1 MRHNERAASAPW
13 IRTRLRTA
21 PGAATALAVLVLVT
35 AFLAAAFPRAV
46 DAYESKGLRHD
57 ILTADAGR
65 STLEVARPQPG
76 LELPQ
81 AQRDAEVR
89 GPELARIGAGLLKTL
104 PAPLRADA
112 SSVAYGVRTTKPA
125 VANEPWLPRP
135 EAVPPQFS
143 YVAQSGLKEHA
154 TLASGAWPTTPR
166 EVTSDS
172 REVQGAVTEE
182 TAAELKVKVG
192 ATIELL
198 TAAQEPITVTIT
210 GIVAPRDPRGSYW
223 SADPLLRTPSLVPDP
238 TSPFPVHFWTGT
250 VLLAEDAGPALLST
264 AAEPVL
270 FWRIP
275 PDPTGLTGPD
285 AARLTSVIASLES
298 GPGLL
303 KVREVA
309 GGTAMVATGLGHIVE
324 ANARM
329 RDAISPVIAVAALG
343 IGSVAAVVLLMTGAL
358 IAARRRSELALMR
371 SRGGSLRGIGGRLL
385 AETAV
390 TVLPASALGLL
401 LAVLAVG
408 EGRWWPGALAAAGV
422 GLLVCVALPVRTTL
436 QHIRPTLHGA
446 REDMVSARPSRRRTV
461 AELTLLVLAV
471 GAVTALRRRGTSAEG
486 GTDLLVSAAP
496 VLVALIAALVLVR
509 LYPLPLRLAARPM
522 ARLRG
527 AIGFLSLARAGRS
540 SAGGALP
547 LLALLLALATAAFG
561 GSVIA
566 GIGDARDDAALASV
580 GADARV
586 SGASERATLP
596 DTLVRTVSDLD
607 GVRNAAPIR
616 VEYGVALPE
625 AVAGDGGTDAGGD
638 GDGDGAGS
646 DRAGTGTG
654 TGNGSAVG
662 SGDVRAAALVGV
674 DPASYAELARA
685 TGLPA
690 FPAAPLKATGASASL
705 PEGTKSES
713 GPERVLPA
721 IASPAVAARLG
732 KEPQAVDTLSGNFKV
747 QVVGT
752 ASRVASVST
761 TNFLIV
767 NSAALEQKAPTT
779 LLLTGAPD
787 PGKLHAA
794 VEAGG
799 KEYAVQLRSEERA
812 RYVST
817 PMQAGAERIYLAA
830 VAAGAGYALLAVLL
844 SLLQT
849 APERRTLLARLRTM
863 GLTPGQGRRLLAFE
877 ATPQALLAA
886 GGGLFTG
893 WATIAL
899 LSPGVDLVP
908 LALAG
913 VAGSDTSPVVLRTDL
928 WSLGL
933 PAAGVVAL
941 AAAVAGV
948 QAWWASRRGSI
959 TELRAGDSR

>member
-1 MRHNERAASAPW
+1 MSDGKRAASAPW

-21 PGAATALAVLVLVT
+21 PGAAVALAVLVLVT

-46 DAYESKGLRHD
+46 DAYETKGLRHD
-57 ILTADAGR
+57 IRRADAGR
-65 STLEVARPQPG
+65 SALEIARPQPG

-81 AQRDAEVR
+81 AQREAGVR
-89 GPELARIGAGLLKTL
+89 SPELKRVGGALVKAL
-104 PAPLRADA
+104 PAPLRADM
-112 SSVAYGVRTTKPA
+112 SSVAYGLRTTKPVLA
-125 VANEPWLPRP
+125 TEPWLPRP
-135 EAVPPQFS
+135 DTVPPQLS
-143 YVAQSGLKEHA
+143 YTAQTGLKEHA
-154 TLASGAWPTTPR
+154 RLVEGAWPTTPDA
-166 EVTSDS
+166 VTAAS
-172 REVQGAVTEE
+172 RAVRGAVTEE
-182 TAAELKVKVG
+182 TAAALNMKVG
-192 ATIELL
+192 STLELP
-198 TAAQEPITVTIT
+198 TAAGGSLKVTIT

-223 SADPLLRTPSLVPDP
+223 SADPLVRTPSLIPDP
-238 TSPFPVHFWTGT
+238 TSRFPQNYWTGT
-250 VLLAEDAGPALLST
+250 VLLAEDAGPALLAT
-264 AAEPVL
+264 ATEPAV

-275 PDPTGLTGPD
+275 PDPSALTGPD
-285 AARLTSVIASLES
+285 GDRLTSVIASLES

-303 KVREVA
+303 KVRAIA
-309 GGTAMVATGLGHIVE
+309 GDTAAVLTGLGHIVRD
-324 ANARM
+324 NARM

-343 IGSVAAVVLLMTGAL
+343 IGSVAAVVLVMTGAL
-358 IAARRRSELALMR
+358 IAARRKAELALMR

-385 AETAV
+385 AETSV

-408 EGRWWPGALAAAGV
+408 EGRWWPAALAAAGV
-422 GLLVCVALPVRTTL
+422 GLLVCVALPLRTTL

-446 REDMVSARPSRRRTV
+446 REDMVSAKPSRRRTV

-471 GAVTALRRRGTSAEG
+471 GAVTALRRRGTSGG
-486 GTDLLVSAAP
+486 GTDVLVSGAP

-566 GIGDARDDAALASV
+566 GIGDARDDAALTAV

-586 SGASERATLP
+586 SGKSERATLP
-596 DTLVRTVSDLD
+596 DELVRTVRHLD
-607 GVRNAAPIR
+607 GVRSAAPLRI
-616 VEYGVALPE
+616 EFGVTMPE
-625 AVAGDGGTDAGGD
+625 TAAAAGDADGSGTGDRVTDAGSGADTGGGD
-638 GDGDGAGS
+638 AAGASGA
-646 DRAGTGTG
+646 RAMTM
-654 TGNGSAVG
+654 
-662 SGDVRAAALVGV
+662 VGV
-674 DPASYAELARA
+674 DPASYTRLART
-685 TGLPA
+685 TGLPD
-690 FPAAPLKATGASASL
+690 FPSGLLKATGPSAPL
-705 PEGTKSES
+705 PKGAQS
-713 GPERVLPA
+713 GPERVLPV

-732 KEPQAVDTLSGNFKV
+732 KEAHAVDTLSGDFKV

-752 ASRVASVST
+752 VGRVASLAS

-767 NSAALEQKAPTT
+767 NSASLEERAPTT
-779 LLLTGAPD
+779 LLLTGAPA
-787 PGKLHAA
+787 PGKLRAA
-794 VEAGG
+794 ADGNGE
-799 KEYAVQLRSEERA
+799 EFAVQLRSEERA
-812 RYVST
+812 RYVNT

-849 APERRTLLARLRTM
+849 APERKTLLARLRTM
-863 GLTPGQGRRLLAFE
+863 GLATGQGRRLLAFE

-886 GGGLFTG
+886 GGGLLTG
-893 WATIAL
+893 WATIVL
-899 LSPGVDLVP
+899 LSPGIDLVP

-913 VAGSDTSPVVLRTDL
+913 VAGSDTSPVTLRADL
-928 WSLGL
+928 WSLAL

>member
-1 MRHNERAASAPW
+1 MSDGKRAASAPW

-21 PGAATALAVLVLVT
+21 PGAAVALAVLVLVT

-46 DAYESKGLRHD
+46 DAYETKGLRHD
-57 ILTADAGR
+57 IRLADAGR
-65 STLEVARPQPG
+65 SAVEVSRPQPG
-76 LELPQ
+76 LELPRERRE
-81 AQRDAEVR
+81 AGVR
-89 GPELARIGAGLLKTL
+89 TPELKRIGGALGKAL
-104 PAPLRADA
+104 PDPLRADM
-112 SSVAYGVRTTKPA
+112 SSVAYGVRTLKPVLA
-125 VANEPWLPRP
+125 TEPWLPRP
-135 EAVPPQFS
+135 DTVPPQLS
-143 YVAQSGLKEHA
+143 YTAQTGLKEHA
-154 TLASGAWPTTPR
+154 RLVKGAWPTTPA
-166 EVTSDS
+166 EVTSTS
-172 REVQGAVTEE
+172 RAVRGAVTEE
-182 TAAELKVKVG
+182 TAAALNMKVG
-192 ATIELL
+192 STLRL
-198 TAAQEPITVTIT
+198 PTAVGGPLTVTVT
-210 GIVAPRDPRGSYW
+210 GIVAPRDPGGSYW
-223 SADPLLRTPSLVPDP
+223 SADPLVRTPSLIPDP
-238 TSPFPVHFWTGT
+238 ASPFPQNYWTGT
-250 VLLAEDAGPALLST
+250 VLLAEDAGPALLAT
-264 AAEPVL
+264 ATEPSL
-270 FWRIP
+270 FWRFP
-275 PDPTGLTGPD
+275 PDASALTGPD
-285 AARLTSVIASLES
+285 GARLTAVVNSLES

-303 KVREVA
+303 KVRAIAGDTAEVL
-309 GGTAMVATGLGHIVE
+309 TGLGHIVQ

-343 IGSVAAVVLLMTGAL
+343 IGSVAAVVLVMTGAL
-358 IAARRRSELALMR
+358 IAARRKAELALMR

-390 TVLPASALGLL
+390 TVVPASALGLL

-408 EGRWWPGALAAAGV
+408 EGRWWPAALAATGV
-422 GLLVCVALPVRTTL
+422 GLLVCVALPLRTTL

-471 GAVTALRRRGTSAEG
+471 GAVTALRRRGTSGG
-486 GTDLLVSAAP
+486 GTDLLVSGAP

-566 GIGDARDDAALASV
+566 GIGDARDDTALTTV

-586 SGASERATLP
+586 SGKSERATLP
-596 DTLVRTVSDLD
+596 DELVRTVRDLD
-607 GVRNAAPIR
+607 GVRNTAPLR
-616 VEYGVALPE
+616 VEFGVAMPE
-625 AVAGDGGTDAGGD
+625 TAAGDGGAGSGPDDSGTDTGATSGGD
-638 GDGDGAGS
+638 GDAAGA
-646 DRAGTGTG
+646 RATTM
-654 TGNGSAVG
+654 
-662 SGDVRAAALVGV
+662 VGV
-674 DPASYAELARA
+674 DPASYTRLART
-685 TGLPA
+685 TGLPD
-690 FPAAPLKATGASASL
+690 FPSGLLKATGASAPL
-705 PEGTKSES
+705 PEGAKS
-713 GPERVLPA
+713 GPERVLPV

-732 KEPQAVDTLSGNFKV
+732 KEQHAVDTLSGDFKV

-752 ASRVASVST
+752 VERVASLAS

-767 NSAALEQKAPTT
+767 NSASLEQRAPTT

-787 PGKLHAA
+787 PGKLRAA
-794 VEAGG
+794 ADGSGEEFV
-799 KEYAVQLRSEERA
+799 VQLRSEERA
-812 RYVST
+812 RYVNT

-849 APERRTLLARLRTM
+849 APERKTLLARLRTM
-863 GLTPGQGRRLLAFE
+863 GLTTGQGRRLLAFE

-886 GGGLFTG
+886 GGGLLTG
-893 WATIAL
+893 WATIVL
-899 LSPGVDLVP
+899 LSPGIDLVP

-913 VAGSDTSPVVLRTDL
+913 VAGSDTSPVTLRADL
-928 WSLGL
+928 WSLAL

>member
-1 MRHNERAASAPW
+1 MSDGKRAASAPW

-21 PGAATALAVLVLVT
+21 PGAAVALAVLVLVT

-46 DAYESKGLRHD
+46 DAYETKGLRHD
-57 ILTADAGR
+57 IRLADAGR
-65 STLEVARPQPG
+65 AAVEVSRPQPG
-76 LELPQ
+76 LELPRE
-81 AQRDAEVR
+81 QREAAVR
-89 GPELARIGAGLLKTL
+89 TPELRRIGGALGKAL
-104 PAPLRADA
+104 PGPLRADM
-112 SSVAYGVRTTKPA
+112 SSVAYGLRTMRPVLAT
-125 VANEPWLPRP
+125 EPWLPRP
-135 EAVPPQFS
+135 DTVPPQLS
-143 YVAQSGLKEHA
+143 YSAQTGLKEHA
-154 TLASGAWPTTPR
+154 RLVKGAWPTAPDA
-166 EVTSDS
+166 VTAGS
-172 REVQGAVTEE
+172 RAVRGAVTEE
-182 TAAELKVKVG
+182 TAAALNMKVG
-192 ATIELL
+192 STLRL
-198 TAAQEPITVTIT
+198 PTAVGGPLTVTIT
-210 GIVAPRDPRGSYW
+210 GILAPRDPGGSYW
-223 SADPLLRTPSLVPDP
+223 SADPLVRTPSLIPDP
-238 TSPFPVHFWTGT
+238 ESPFPQNYWTGT
-250 VLLAEDAGPALLST
+250 VLLAEDAGPALLAT
-264 AAEPVL
+264 ATEPSL
-270 FWRIP
+270 FWRFP
-275 PDPTGLTGPD
+275 PDPSALTGPD
-285 AARLTSVIASLES
+285 GARLTAVVNSLES

-303 KVREVA
+303 KVRAIAGDTAEVL
-309 GGTAMVATGLGHIVE
+309 TGLGHIVQ

-343 IGSVAAVVLLMTGAL
+343 IGSVAAVVLVMTGAL
-358 IAARRRSELALMR
+358 IAARRKAELALMR

-390 TVLPASALGLL
+390 TVVPASALGLL

-408 EGRWWPGALAAAGV
+408 EGRWWPAALAATGV
-422 GLLVCVALPVRTTL
+422 GLLVCVALPLRTTL

-471 GAVTALRRRGTSAEG
+471 GAVTALRRRGTSG
-486 GTDLLVSAAP
+486 GGSDLLVSGAP

-561 GSVIA
+561 GSVVA
-566 GIGDARDDAALASV
+566 GIGDARDDAALTAV

-586 SGASERATLP
+586 SGKSERATLP
-596 DTLVRTVSDLD
+596 AELVRTVRDLE
-607 GVRNAAPIR
+607 GVRNAAPMR
-616 VEYGVALPE
+616 VEFGVAMPE
-625 AVAGDGGTDAGGD
+625 SAAGGGGAGRGPDDSGTDTGEDSGGGGD
-638 GDGDGAGS
+638 AAGA
-646 DRAGTGTG
+646 RATTM
-654 TGNGSAVG
+654 
-662 SGDVRAAALVGV
+662 VGV
-674 DPASYAELARA
+674 DPASYTRLART
-685 TGLPA
+685 TGLPD
-690 FPAAPLKATGASASL
+690 FPSGLLKATGVSAPLS
-705 PEGTKSES
+705 EGAES
-713 GPERVLPA
+713 GPERVLPV

-732 KEPQAVDTLSGNFKV
+732 KEQHAVDTLSGDFKV

-752 ASRVASVST
+752 VERVASLAS

-767 NSAALEQKAPTT
+767 NSASLEQRAPTT

-787 PGKLHAA
+787 PGKLRAA
-794 VEAGG
+794 ADGSGEEFV
-799 KEYAVQLRSEERA
+799 VQLRSEERA
-812 RYVST
+812 RYVNT

-849 APERRTLLARLRTM
+849 APERKTLLARLRTM
-863 GLTPGQGRRLLAFE
+863 GLTTGQGRRLLAFE

-886 GGGLFTG
+886 GGGLLTG
-893 WATIAL
+893 WATIVL
-899 LSPGVDLVP
+899 LSPGIDLVP

-913 VAGSDTSPVVLRTDL
+913 VAGSDTSPVALRADL
-928 WSLGL
+928 WSLAL

>member
-1 MRHNERAASAPW
+1 MRHNDRAASAPW

-46 DAYESKGLRHD
+46 DAYETKGLRHD

-65 STLEVARPQPG
+65 SALEVARPQPG

-89 GPELARIGAGLLKTL
+89 GPELARVGAGLLKAL
-104 PAPLRADA
+104 PAPLHADT

-125 VANEPWLPRP
+125 VAVEPWLPRP
-135 EAVPPQFS
+135 EAVPPQLS

-182 TAAELKVKVG
+182 TAAELKVEVG

-275 PDPTGLTGPD
+275 PDPAGLTGPD
-285 AARLTSVIASLES
+285 AAQLTSVIASLES

-303 KVREVA
+303 KVREIA

-358 IAARRRSELALMR
+358 IAARRRGELALMR

-385 AETAV
+385 AETAA

-422 GLLVCVALPVRTTL
+422 GLLVCVALPLRTTL

-509 LYPLPLRLAARPM
+509 LYPLPLRLAARPV

-586 SGASERATLP
+586 GGASERATLP
-596 DTLVRTVSDLD
+596 DELVRTVRDLD

-616 VEYGVALPE
+616 VEYGVAMPE
-625 AVAGDGGTDAGGD
+625 AVAGDGGANGS
-638 GDGDGAGS
+638 GAGP
-646 DRAGTGTG
+646 DRTG
-654 TGNGSAVG
+654 TGNGSGGA
-662 SGDVRAAALVGV
+662 GDVRAATLVGV

-690 FPAAPLKATGASASL
+690 FPAARLKATAASAPL
-705 PEGTKSES
+705 TEGTES
-713 GPERVLPA
+713 GSERVLPA

-732 KEPQAVDTLSGNFKV
+732 KEPQALDTLSGNFKV
-747 QVVGT
+747 RVVGT
-752 ASRVASVST
+752 ASRVASVSP

-767 NSAALEQKAPTT
+767 NSAALEQRAPTT
-779 LLLTGAPD
+779 LLLTGSPD

-794 VEAGG
+794 VEASG

-812 RYVST
+812 RYVNT

-849 APERRTLLARLRTM
+849 APERKTLLARLRTM
-863 GLTPGQGRRLLAFE
+863 GLTTGQGRRLLAFE

>member
-1 MRHNERAASAPW
+1 MRHDNRAATAPW

-21 PGAATALAVLVLVT
+21 PGAAAALAVLVLVT

-46 DAYESKGLRHD
+46 DAYETKGLRHD
-57 ILTADAGR
+57 IVAADAGR
-65 STLEVARPQPG
+65 SAVEVARPQPG
-76 LELPQ
+76 LELPP

-89 GPELARIGAGLLKTL
+89 SPELSRVGARLLKAL
-104 PAPLRADA
+104 PAPLRADT
-112 SSVAYGVRTTKPA
+112 SSVVYGVRTTKPA
-125 VANEPWLPRP
+125 VADEPWLPRP
-135 EAVPPQFS
+135 EALPPQLT
-143 YVAQSGLKEHA
+143 YVAQTGLKEHA
-154 TLASGAWPTTPR
+154 TLSSGAWPTTPE

-192 ATIELL
+192 ATVGLL
-198 TAAQEPITVTIT
+198 TAAQEPVTVTIT

-223 SADPLLRTPSLVPDP
+223 SADPLLRSPSLVLDP
-238 TSPFPVHFWTGT
+238 ASPFPQHYWTGT
-250 VLLAEDAGPALLST
+250 VMLAEDAGPVLLST
-264 AAEPVL
+264 SAEPVL
-270 FWRIP
+270 FWRMP
-275 PDPTGLTGPD
+275 PDPARLTGPD
-285 AARLTSVIASLES
+285 GSRLTSVIASLES

-303 KVREVA
+303 KVREIA
-309 GGTAMVATGLGHIVE
+309 GDTAVVATGLGHIVE

-358 IAARRRSELALMR
+358 IAARRRGELALMR

-390 TVLPASALGLL
+390 AVLPASALGLL
-401 LAVLAVG
+401 LAVLVVG

-422 GLLVCVALPVRTTL
+422 GVLVCVALPLRTTL

-471 GAVTALRRRGTSAEG
+471 GAVAALRRRGTSATG

-566 GIGDARDDAALASV
+566 GIGDARDEAALASV
-580 GADARV
+580 GADARIDGV
-586 SGASERATLP
+586 SERATLP
-596 DTLVRTVSDLD
+596 DGLVRTVRDLD
-607 GVRNAAPIR
+607 GVRDATPLR
-616 VEYGVALPE
+616 VEYSVSMPE
-625 AVAGDGGTDAGGD
+625 TETGDGNAPSAETD
-638 GDGDGAGS
+638 GS
-646 DRAGTGTG
+646 GTGTSG
-654 TGNGSAVG
+654 DAGSAG
-662 SGDVRAAALVGV
+662 EVRTAALVGI
-674 DPASYAELARA
+674 DPASYARLTRT

-690 FPAAPLKATGASASL
+690 FPAARLKAAGPSA
-705 PEGTKSES
+705 PPAGGTES
-713 GPERVLPA
+713 DPGRVLPA

-732 KEPQAVDTLSGNFKV
+732 VEPRAIDTLSGEFMV

-752 ASRVASVST
+752 TARVPSVSST
-761 TNFLIV
+761 DFLIV
-767 NSAALEQKAPTT
+767 NSASLERSAPTT
-779 LLLTGAPD
+779 LLLTGTPD
-787 PGKLHAA
+787 AGELRAA
-794 VEAGG
+794 VGGSG
-799 KEYAVQLRSEERA
+799 KEYAVQTRSEERA
-812 RYVST
+812 RYVNT

-863 GLTPGQGRRLLAFE
+863 GLTTGQGRRLLAFE

-899 LSPGVDLVP
+899 LSPGIDLVP

-913 VAGSDTSPVVLRTDL
+913 VAGSDPGPVALRTDL

>member
-104 PAPLRADA
+104 PAPLRADT

-275 PDPTGLTGPD
+275 PDPAGLTGPD

-324 ANARM
+324 ANTRM

-596 DTLVRTVSDLD
+596 DALVRTVSDLD

-638 GDGDGAGS
+638 GDGAGS
-646 DRAGTGTG
+646 DRAGTDTG

-662 SGDVRAAALVGV
+662 SGGDVRAAALVGV
-674 DPASYAELARA
+674 DPASYAELARS

-812 RYVST
+812 RYVNT

-863 GLTPGQGRRLLAFE
+863 GLTTGQGRRLLAFE

>member
-1 MRHNERAASAPW
+1 MRHNNRAATAPW

-21 PGAATALAVLVLVT
+21 PGAAAALAVLVLVT

-46 DAYESKGLRHD
+46 DAYETKGLRHD
-57 ILTADAGR
+57 ILSADASR
-65 STLEVARPQPG
+65 SVLEVARPQPG

-89 GPELARIGAGLLKTL
+89 SPELRRVGGGLLKAL
-104 PAPLRADA
+104 PAPLHADT
-112 SSVAYGVRTTKPA
+112 SSVASGVRTTKPVLA
-125 VANEPWLPRP
+125 DEPWLPRP
-135 EAVPPQFS
+135 DAIPPRLS

-172 REVQGAVTEE
+172 RQVQGAVTEE

-192 ATIELL
+192 ATVELL

-238 TSPFPVHFWTGT
+238 EAPFPVYYWTGT

-264 AAEPVL
+264 ATDPVL

-275 PDPTGLTGPD
+275 PDPAGLTGPD
-285 AARLTSVIASLES
+285 GARLTSVIASLES

-303 KVREVA
+303 KVRETA
-309 GGTAMVATGLGHIVE
+309 GDTAVFATGLGHIVE

-422 GLLVCVALPVRTTL
+422 GLLVCVALPLRTTL

-471 GAVTALRRRGTSAEG
+471 GAVTALRRRGTSSDD

-509 LYPLPLRLAARPM
+509 LYPLPLRLATRPM

-527 AIGFLSLARAGRS
+527 AIGFLSLARAARS

-566 GIGDARDDAALASV
+566 GIGDARDDAALASI
-580 GADARV
+580 GADARI
-586 SGASERATLP
+586 SGVSERTTLP
-596 DTLVRTVSDLD
+596 DELVSAVRDLD
-607 GVRNAAPIR
+607 GVRGAAPLRI
-616 VEYGVALPE
+616 EHSVALPE
-625 AVAGDGGTDAGGD
+625 AVAGDGGANGN
-638 GDGDGAGS
+638 GAGTDTS
-646 DRAGTGTG
+646 TGTG
-654 TGNGSAVG
+654 SGSAEDVG
-662 SGDVRAAALVGV
+662 AAAMVGV
-674 DPASYAELARA
+674 DPARYAELARA

-690 FPAAPLKATGASASL
+690 FPAARLKATGPSAPL
-705 PEGTKSES
+705 PGGAES

-732 KEPQAVDTLSGNFKV
+732 KEPQALDTLSGNFKV

-752 ASRVASVST
+752 TPRVASVST

-767 NSAALEQKAPTT
+767 NSAALEQRAPTT

-794 VEAGG
+794 VEGSG

-812 RYVST
+812 RYVNT

-863 GLTPGQGRRLLAFE
+863 GLTTGQGRRLLAFE

-913 VAGSDTSPVVLRTDL
+913 VAGSDTSPVLLRTDL

>member
-1 MRHNERAASAPW
+1 MGHNNRAATAPW
-13 IRTRLRTA
+13 TRTRLRTA
-21 PGAATALAVLVLVT
+21 PGAAAALAVLVLVT

-46 DAYESKGLRHD
+46 DAYETEGLRHD
-57 ILTADAGR
+57 IRTADAGR
-65 STLEVARPQPG
+65 SVLEVSRPQPG

-81 AQRDAEVR
+81 AQRDAEAR
-89 GPELARIGAGLLKTL
+89 SPELTRVGAGLLKTL
-104 PAPLRADA
+104 PAPLRADT
-112 SSVAYGVRTTKPA
+112 SSVAYGVRTTEPA
-125 VANEPWLPRP
+125 LADEPWLPRP
-135 EAVPPQFS
+135 DAVPPKLS
-143 YVAQSGLKEHA
+143 YVAQTGLKDHA

-192 ATIELL
+192 ATVELL

-238 TSPFPVHFWTGT
+238 EAPFPVFYWTGT

-264 AAEPVL
+264 ATEPAL

-275 PDPTGLTGPD
+275 PDPAGLTGRD
-285 AARLTSVIASLES
+285 GARLTEVIASLES

-303 KVREVA
+303 KVRETA
-309 GGTAMVATGLGHIVE
+309 GETAAFATGLGHIVE

-343 IGSVAAVVLLMTGAL
+343 IGSVAAVVLLMTGSL

-408 EGRWWPGALAAAGV
+408 EGRWWPGAPAAAGV
-422 GLLVCVALPVRTTL
+422 GLLVCVALPLRTTL

-471 GAVTALRRRGTSAEG
+471 GAVTALRRRGTSSDD

-509 LYPLPLRLAARPM
+509 LYPLPLRLATRMM

-566 GIGDARDDAALASV
+566 GVGDARDDAALASV

-586 SGASERATLP
+586 SGVSERTTLP
-596 DTLVRTVSDLD
+596 DELVRTVRDLD
-607 GVRNAAPIR
+607 GVRGTAPLRI
-616 VEYGVALPE
+616 EHSVALPE
-625 AVAGDGGTDAGGD
+625 AAAGDGGAD
-638 GDGDGAGS
+638 GNS
-646 DRAGTGTG
+646 AGTGTG
-654 TGNGSAVG
+654 TGTGTSSVEDVG
-662 SGDVRAAALVGV
+662 AAAVVGV
-674 DPASYAELARA
+674 DPARYADVARA

-690 FPAAPLKATGASASL
+690 FPAARLKATGPSAPL
-705 PEGTKSES
+705 PEGTES
-713 GPERVLPA
+713 GPDRVLPA
-721 IASPAVAARLG
+721 IASPSVAARLG
-732 KEPQAVDTLSGNFKV
+732 KEPQALDTLSGNFKV

-752 ASRVASVST
+752 VPRVASLST

-767 NSAALEQKAPTT
+767 NSAALEQQAPTT

-787 PGKLHAA
+787 PRKLHAA
-794 VEAGG
+794 VEGSG
-799 KEYAVQLRSEERA
+799 EEYAAHLRSEERA
-812 RYVST
+812 RYVNT

-849 APERRTLLARLRTM
+849 APERKTLLARLRTM
-863 GLTPGQGRRLLAFE
+863 GLTTGQGRRLLAFE

-913 VAGSDTSPVVLRTDL
+913 VAGSDTGPVPLRTDL

>member
-1 MRHNERAASAPW
+1 MRHNNRAATAPW

-46 DAYESKGLRHD
+46 DAYETKGLRHD
-57 ILTADAGR
+57 IRTADASRGV
-65 STLEVARPQPG
+65 LEVARPQPG

-81 AQRDAEVR
+81 GQRDAEVR
-89 GPELARIGAGLLKTL
+89 SPELGRVGAGLLKAL
-104 PAPLRADA
+104 PAPLRADP

-125 VANEPWLPRP
+125 VADEPWLPRP
-135 EAVPPQFS
+135 DAVPPKLS
-143 YVAQSGLKEHA
+143 YAAQSGLKDHA

-192 ATIELL
+192 ATVELL

-238 TSPFPVHFWTGT
+238 EAPFPVYYWTGT

-270 FWRIP
+270 YWRIP
-275 PDPTGLTGPD
+275 PDPSGLTGRD
-285 AARLTSVIASLES
+285 GARLTSVIASLES

-303 KVREVA
+303 KVRETA
-309 GGTAMVATGLGHIVE
+309 GETAVFATGLGHIVE

-358 IAARRRSELALMR
+358 IAARRRGELALMR

-408 EGRWWPGALAAAGV
+408 DARWWPGALAAAGV
-422 GLLVCVALPVRTTL
+422 GLLVCVALPLRTTL
-436 QHIRPTLHGA
+436 QHIRPMLHGA

-461 AELTLLVLAV
+461 AELTLLVLAA
-471 GAVTALRRRGTSAEG
+471 GAVTALRRRGTSSDS

-509 LYPLPLRLAARPM
+509 LYPLPLRLATRPM

-566 GIGDARDDAALASV
+566 GIGDARDDAALAAV

-586 SGASERATLP
+586 SGVSEQTTLP
-596 DTLVRTVSDLD
+596 DELIRTVRDLD
-607 GVRNAAPIR
+607 GVRGVAPLRI
-616 VEYGVALPE
+616 EHSVALPE
-625 AVAGDGGTDAGGD
+625 AVAGDGGANGGGADTDT
-638 GDGDGAGS
+638 S
-646 DRAGTGTG
+646 TGTA
-654 TGNGSAVG
+654 TG
-662 SGDVRAAALVGV
+662 SGSGEDVGAAAIVGV
-674 DPASYAELARA
+674 DPARYAELARA

-690 FPAAPLKATGASASL
+690 FPAARLKATGPSAPL
-705 PEGTKSES
+705 PEGTEA
-713 GPERVLPA
+713 GPDRVLPA

-732 KEPQAVDTLSGNFKV
+732 KEPQALDTLSGNFKV

-752 ASRVASVST
+752 TPRVASVST

-767 NSAALEQKAPTT
+767 NSAALEQQAPTT

-794 VEAGG
+794 VEGSG
-799 KEYAVQLRSEERA
+799 KEYAAHLRSEERA
-812 RYVST
+812 RYVNT

-849 APERRTLLARLRTM
+849 APERKTLLARLRTM
-863 GLTPGQGRRLLAFE
+863 GLTTGQGRRLLAFE

-913 VAGSDTSPVVLRTDL
+913 VAGSDTSPVPLRTDL

>member
-1 MRHNERAASAPW
+1 MSDGKRAASAPW

-21 PGAATALAVLVLVT
+21 PGAAAALAVLVLVT

-46 DAYESKGLRHD
+46 DAYETKGLRHD
-57 ILTADAGR
+57 IRLADAGR
-65 STLEVARPQPG
+65 AAVEVSRPQPG
-76 LELPQ
+76 LELPRE
-81 AQRDAEVR
+81 QREAAVR
-89 GPELARIGAGLLKTL
+89 TPELRRIGGALGKAL
-104 PAPLRADA
+104 PGPLRADM
-112 SSVAYGVRTTKPA
+112 SSVAYGLRTMRPVLAT
-125 VANEPWLPRP
+125 EPWLPRP
-135 EAVPPQFS
+135 DTVPPQLS
-143 YVAQSGLKEHA
+143 YSAQTGLKEHA
-154 TLASGAWPTTPR
+154 RLVKGAWPTAPDA
-166 EVTSDS
+166 VTAGS
-172 REVQGAVTEE
+172 RAVRGAVTEE
-182 TAAELKVKVG
+182 TAAALNMKVG
-192 ATIELL
+192 STLRL
-198 TAAQEPITVTIT
+198 PTAVGGPLTVTIT
-210 GIVAPRDPRGSYW
+210 GILAPRDPDGSYW
-223 SADPLLRTPSLVPDP
+223 SADPLVRTPSLIPDP
-238 TSPFPVHFWTGT
+238 ESPFPQNYWTGT
-250 VLLAEDAGPALLST
+250 VLLAEDAGPALLAT
-264 AAEPVL
+264 ATEPSL
-270 FWRIP
+270 FWRFP
-275 PDPTGLTGPD
+275 PDPSALTGPD
-285 AARLTSVIASLES
+285 GARLTAVVNSLES

-303 KVREVA
+303 KVRAIAGDTAEVL
-309 GGTAMVATGLGHIVE
+309 TGLGHIVQ

-343 IGSVAAVVLLMTGAL
+343 IGSVAAVVLVMTGAL
-358 IAARRRSELALMR
+358 IAARRKAELALMR

-390 TVLPASALGLL
+390 TVVPASALGLL

-408 EGRWWPGALAAAGV
+408 EGRWWPAALAATGV
-422 GLLVCVALPVRTTL
+422 GLLVCVALPLRTTL

-471 GAVTALRRRGTSAEG
+471 GAVTALRRRGTSGG
-486 GTDLLVSAAP
+486 GTDLLVSGAP

-561 GSVIA
+561 GSVVA
-566 GIGDARDDAALASV
+566 GIGDARDDAALTTV

-586 SGASERATLP
+586 SAKSERATLP
-596 DTLVRTVSDLD
+596 AELVRTVRDLD
-607 GVRNAAPIR
+607 GVRNAAPMR
-616 VEYGVALPE
+616 VEFGVAMPE
-625 AVAGDGGTDAGGD
+625 SAAGG
-638 GDGDGAGS
+638 GGAGS
-646 DRAGTGTG
+646 GPDDSGTDTGVDSGGGGDAAGARATTM
-654 TGNGSAVG
+654 
-662 SGDVRAAALVGV
+662 VGV
-674 DPASYAELARA
+674 DPASYTRLART
-685 TGLPA
+685 TGLPD
-690 FPAAPLKATGASASL
+690 FPSGLLKATGASAPLS
-705 PEGTKSES
+705 EGAES
-713 GPERVLPA
+713 GPERVLPV

-732 KEPQAVDTLSGNFKV
+732 KEQHAVDTLSGDFKV

-752 ASRVASVST
+752 VERVASLAS

-767 NSAALEQKAPTT
+767 NSASLEQRAPTT

-787 PGKLHAA
+787 PGKLRAA
-794 VEAGG
+794 ADGSGEEFV
-799 KEYAVQLRSEERA
+799 VQLRSEERA
-812 RYVST
+812 RYVNT

-849 APERRTLLARLRTM
+849 APERKTLLARLRTM
-863 GLTPGQGRRLLAFE
+863 GLTTGQGRRLLAFE

-886 GGGLFTG
+886 GGGLLTG
-893 WATIAL
+893 WATIVL
-899 LSPGVDLVP
+899 LSPGIDLVP

-913 VAGSDTSPVVLRTDL
+913 VAGSDTSPVALRADL
-928 WSLGL
+928 WSLAL

>member
-1 MRHNERAASAPW
+1 MSDGKRAASAPW

-21 PGAATALAVLVLVT
+21 PGAAVALAVLVLVT

-46 DAYESKGLRHD
+46 DAYETKGLRHD
-57 ILTADAGR
+57 IRLADAGR
-65 STLEVARPQPG
+65 SAVEVSRPQPG
-76 LELPQ
+76 LELPRE
-81 AQRDAEVR
+81 QREAGVR
-89 GPELARIGAGLLKTL
+89 TPELKRIGGALGKAL
-104 PAPLRADA
+104 PDPLRAEM
-112 SSVAYGVRTTKPA
+112 SSVAYGVRTLKPVLA
-125 VANEPWLPRP
+125 TESWLPRP
-135 EAVPPQFS
+135 DTVPPQLS
-143 YVAQSGLKEHA
+143 YTAQTGLKEHA
-154 TLASGAWPTTPR
+154 RLVEGAWPTTPA
-166 EVTSDS
+166 EVTSTS
-172 REVQGAVTEE
+172 RAVRGAVTEE
-182 TAAELKVKVG
+182 TAAALNMKVG
-192 ATIELL
+192 STLRL
-198 TAAQEPITVTIT
+198 PTAVGGPLTVTIT
-210 GIVAPRDPRGSYW
+210 GILAPRDPGGSYW
-223 SADPLLRTPSLVPDP
+223 SADPLVRTPSLIPDP
-238 TSPFPVHFWTGT
+238 ASPFPQNYWTGT
-250 VLLAEDAGPALLST
+250 VLLAEDAGPALLAT
-264 AAEPVL
+264 ATEPSL
-270 FWRIP
+270 FWRFP
-275 PDPTGLTGPD
+275 PDASALTGPD
-285 AARLTSVIASLES
+285 GARLTAVVNSLES

-303 KVREVA
+303 KVRAIAGDTAEVL
-309 GGTAMVATGLGHIVE
+309 TGLGHIVQ

-343 IGSVAAVVLLMTGAL
+343 IGSVAAVVLVMTGAL
-358 IAARRRSELALMR
+358 IAARRKAELALMR

-390 TVLPASALGLL
+390 TVVPASALGLL

-408 EGRWWPGALAAAGV
+408 EGRWWPAALAATGV
-422 GLLVCVALPVRTTL
+422 GLLVCVALPLRTTL

-471 GAVTALRRRGTSAEG
+471 GAVTALRRRGTSGG
-486 GTDLLVSAAP
+486 GTDLLVSGAP

-566 GIGDARDDAALASV
+566 GIGDARDDAALTAV

-586 SGASERATLP
+586 SGKSERATLP
-596 DTLVRTVSDLD
+596 DELVRTVRGLD
-607 GVRNAAPIR
+607 GVRNAAPLR
-616 VEYGVALPE
+616 VEFGVAMPE
-625 AVAGDGGTDAGGD
+625 TAAGG
-638 GDGDGAGS
+638 GGAGS
-646 DRAGTGTG
+646 DPDDSGTDTGADSGGGGDAAGARATTM
-654 TGNGSAVG
+654 
-662 SGDVRAAALVGV
+662 VGV
-674 DPASYAELARA
+674 DPASYTRLART
-685 TGLPA
+685 TGLPD
-690 FPAAPLKATGASASL
+690 FPSGLLEATGASAPL
-705 PEGTKSES
+705 PEGAKS
-713 GPERVLPA
+713 GPERVLPV

-732 KEPQAVDTLSGNFKV
+732 KEPHAVDTLSGDFKV

-752 ASRVASVST
+752 VERVASLAS

-767 NSAALEQKAPTT
+767 NSASLEQRAPTT

-787 PGKLHAA
+787 PGKLRAA
-794 VEAGG
+794 ADGNGEEFV
-799 KEYAVQLRSEERA
+799 VQLRSEERA
-812 RYVST
+812 RYVNT

-849 APERRTLLARLRTM
+849 APERKTLLARLRTM
-863 GLTPGQGRRLLAFE
+863 GLTTGQGRRLLAFE

-886 GGGLFTG
+886 GGGLLTG
-893 WATIAL
+893 WATIVL
-899 LSPGVDLVP
+899 LSPGIDLVP

-913 VAGSDTSPVVLRTDL
+913 VAGSDTSPVTLRADL
-928 WSLGL
+928 WSLAL

>member
-1 MRHNERAASAPW
+1 MSDGMRAASAPW

-21 PGAATALAVLVLVT
+21 PGAAVALAVLVLVT

-46 DAYESKGLRHD
+46 DAYETKGLRHD
-57 ILTADAGR
+57 IRLADAGR
-65 STLEVARPQPG
+65 SAVEVSRPQPG
-76 LELPQ
+76 LELPRE
-81 AQRDAEVR
+81 QREAGVR
-89 GPELARIGAGLLKTL
+89 TPELKRIGGVLGGAL
-104 PAPLRADA
+104 PEPLRADMP
-112 SSVAYGVRTTKPA
+112 SVAYGLRTMKPVLA
-125 VANEPWLPRP
+125 TEPWLPRP
-135 EAVPPQFS
+135 DAVPPKLS
-143 YVAQSGLKEHA
+143 YAAQTGLKEHA
-154 TLASGAWPTTPR
+154 RLVKGAWPTTPDA
-166 EVTSDS
+166 VTSGS
-172 REVQGAVTEE
+172 RAVRGAVTEE
-182 TAAELKVKVG
+182 TAAALNMKVG
-192 ATIELL
+192 STLRL
-198 TAAQEPITVTIT
+198 PTAVGGPLTVTIT
-210 GIVAPRDPRGSYW
+210 GILAPRDPGGSYW
-223 SADPLLRTPSLVPDP
+223 SADPLVRTPSLIPDP
-238 TSPFPVHFWTGT
+238 ESPFPQNYWTGT
-250 VLLAEDAGPALLST
+250 VLLAEDAGPALLAT
-264 AAEPVL
+264 ATEPSL
-270 FWRIP
+270 FWRFP
-275 PDPTGLTGPD
+275 PDPSALTGPD
-285 AARLTSVIASLES
+285 GARLASAIASLES

-303 KVREVA
+303 KVRAIA
-309 GGTAMVATGLGHIVE
+309 GDTAAVLTGLGHIVE

-343 IGSVAAVVLLMTGAL
+343 IGSVAAVVLVMTGAL
-358 IAARRRSELALMR
+358 IAARRKAELALMR

-408 EGRWWPGALAAAGV
+408 EGRWWPSALAAAGV
-422 GLLVCVALPVRTTL
+422 GLLVCIALPLRTTL

-471 GAVTALRRRGTSAEG
+471 GAVTALRRRGTSG
-486 GTDLLVSAAP
+486 SGTDLLVSGAP

-566 GIGDARDDAALASV
+566 GIGDARDDAALTAV

-586 SGASERATLP
+586 SGRSERATLP
-596 DTLVRTVSDLD
+596 DELVRTVRGLD
-607 GVRNAAPIR
+607 GVRNAAPLRI
-616 VEYGVALPE
+616 EFGVTMPE
-625 AVAGDGGTDAGGD
+625 TAGSGPDDSGTDAGPGADTGGGD
-638 GDGDGAGS
+638 AAGS
-646 DRAGTGTG
+646 RATTM
-654 TGNGSAVG
+654 
-662 SGDVRAAALVGV
+662 VGV
-674 DPASYAELARA
+674 DPASYTRLART
-685 TGLPA
+685 TGLPD
-690 FPAAPLKATGASASL
+690 FPSGLLKATGPSAPL
-705 PEGTKSES
+705 PEGAKSA
-713 GPERVLPA
+713 PERVLPV

-732 KEPQAVDTLSGNFKV
+732 KEQHAVDTLSGNFKV

-752 ASRVASVST
+752 VERVASLAS

-767 NSAALEQKAPTT
+767 NSASLEERAPTT

-787 PGKLHAA
+787 PGKLRAA
-794 VEAGG
+794 ADGNGEEFV
-799 KEYAVQLRSEERA
+799 VQLRSEERA
-812 RYVST
+812 RYVNT
-817 PMQAGAERIYLAA
+817 PMQAGAGRIYLAA

-849 APERRTLLARLRTM
+849 APERKTLLARLRTM
-863 GLTPGQGRRLLAFE
+863 GLTTGQGRRLLAFE

-886 GGGLFTG
+886 GGGLLTG
-893 WATIAL
+893 WATIVL
-899 LSPGVDLVP
+899 LSPGIDLVP

-913 VAGSDTSPVVLRTDL
+913 VAGSDTGPVTLRADL
-928 WSLGL
+928 WSLAL

>member
-1 MRHNERAASAPW
+1 MNDGKRAASAPW

-21 PGAATALAVLVLVT
+21 PGAAVALAVLVLVT

-46 DAYESKGLRHD
+46 DAYETKGLRHD
-57 ILTADAGR
+57 IRRADAGR
-65 STLEVARPQPG
+65 SAVEVSRPQPG
-76 LELPQ
+76 LELPRE
-81 AQRDAEVR
+81 QREAGVR
-89 GPELARIGAGLLKTL
+89 TPELKRIGGALGRAL
-104 PAPLRADA
+104 PEPLRADMP
-112 SSVAYGVRTTKPA
+112 SVAYGLRTMKPVLA
-125 VANEPWLPRP
+125 TEPWLPRP
-135 EAVPPQFS
+135 DTVPPQLS
-143 YVAQSGLKEHA
+143 YSAQTGLKKHA
-154 TLASGAWPTTPR
+154 RLVSGAWPATPA
-166 EVTSDS
+166 EVTSAS
-172 REVQGAVTEE
+172 RAVQGTVTEE
-182 TAAELKVKVG
+182 TAAALNMKVG
-192 ATIELL
+192 STLELP
-198 TAAQEPITVTIT
+198 TAVGGPLTVTIT
-210 GIVAPRDPRGSYW
+210 GVLAPRDPGGSYW
-223 SADPLLRTPSLVPDP
+223 SADPLVRTPSLVPDP
-238 TSPFPVHFWTGT
+238 ASPFPQNYWTGT
-250 VLLAEDAGPALLST
+250 VLLAEDAGPALLAT
-264 AAEPVL
+264 ATEPSL
-270 FWRIP
+270 FWRFP
-275 PDPTGLTGPD
+275 PDPSALTGPD
-285 AARLTSVIASLES
+285 GARLTAVVNSLEG

-303 KVREVA
+303 KVRAIA
-309 GGTAMVATGLGHIVE
+309 GDTAAVLTGLGHIVRD
-324 ANARM
+324 NARM

-343 IGSVAAVVLLMTGAL
+343 IGSVAAVVLVMTGAL
-358 IAARRRSELALMR
+358 IAARRKAELALMR

-385 AETAV
+385 AETSV

-408 EGRWWPGALAAAGV
+408 EGRWWPSALAAAGV
-422 GLLVCVALPVRTTL
+422 GLLVCIALPLRTTL

-446 REDMVSARPSRRRTV
+446 REDMVSAKPSRRRTV

-471 GAVTALRRRGTSAEG
+471 GAVTALRRRGTSG
-486 GTDLLVSAAP
+486 SGTDLLVSGAP

-566 GIGDARDDAALASV
+566 GIGDARDDAALTAV

-586 SGASERATLP
+586 SGKSERATLP
-596 DTLVRTVSDLD
+596 DELVRTVRDLD
-607 GVRNAAPIR
+607 GVRSAAPLRI
-616 VEYGVALPE
+616 EFGVTMPE
-625 AVAGDGGTDAGGD
+625 TAAGGGAAGSGPDDSGTDTGPGADTGGGQAAG
-638 GDGDGAGS
+638 A
-646 DRAGTGTG
+646 RATTM
-654 TGNGSAVG
+654 
-662 SGDVRAAALVGV
+662 VGV
-674 DPASYAELARA
+674 DPASYTRLART
-685 TGLPA
+685 TGLPD
-690 FPAAPLKATGASASL
+690 FPSGLLKATGPSAPL
-705 PEGTKSES
+705 PEGAKSV
-713 GPERVLPA
+713 PERVLPV

-732 KEPQAVDTLSGNFKV
+732 KEQHAVDTLSGNFKV

-752 ASRVASVST
+752 VERVASLAS

-767 NSAALEQKAPTT
+767 NSASLEERAPTT

-787 PGKLHAA
+787 PGKLRAA
-794 VEAGG
+794 ADGNGEEFV
-799 KEYAVQLRSEERA
+799 VQLRSEERA
-812 RYVST
+812 RYVNT

-849 APERRTLLARLRTM
+849 APERKTLLARLRTM
-863 GLTPGQGRRLLAFE
+863 GLTTGQGRRLLAFE

-886 GGGLFTG
+886 GGGLLTG
-893 WATIAL
+893 WATIVL
-899 LSPGVDLVP
+899 LSPGIDLVP

-913 VAGSDTSPVVLRTDL
+913 VAGSDTSPVTLRADL
-928 WSLGL
+928 WSLAL

>member
-1 MRHNERAASAPW
+1 MRHNNRAASAPW

-21 PGAATALAVLVLVT
+21 PGAAAALAVLVLVT

-46 DAYESKGLRHD
+46 DAYETKGLRHD

-65 STLEVARPQPG
+65 SAVEIARPQPG
-76 LELPQ
+76 LEIPQ

-89 GPELARIGAGLLKTL
+89 SPELSRVGNALLKAL
-104 PAPLRADA
+104 PAPLQADT

-135 EAVPPQFS
+135 EEVPPKLT
-143 YVAQSGLKEHA
+143 YVAQAGLKEHA
-154 TLASGAWPTTPR
+154 TLASGTWPTTPE

-172 REVQGAVTEE
+172 REVRGAVTEE

-192 ATIELL
+192 ATITLL
-198 TAAQEPITVTIT
+198 TAAQDPITVTIT

-223 SADPLLRTPSLVPDP
+223 SADPLLRTPSLVLD
-238 TSPFPVHFWTGT
+238 TSSPFQQHYWTGT

-264 AAEPVL
+264 AAEPSL
-270 FWRIP
+270 FWRFP
-275 PDPTGLTGPD
+275 PDPGRLTGPD
-285 AARLTSVIASLES
+285 SARLESVIASLES

-303 KVREVA
+303 KVREIA
-309 GGTAMVATGLGHIVE
+309 GDTATVSTGLGHIVE
-324 ANARM
+324 ANTRM

-358 IAARRRSELALMR
+358 IGARRRSELALMR

-401 LAVLAVG
+401 LAVLVVG
-408 EGRWWPGALAAAGV
+408 EGRWWPGALAATGV

-580 GADARV
+580 GADARI
-586 SGASERATLP
+586 SGMSERATLP
-596 DTLVRTVSDLD
+596 DRLIRTVGDLD
-607 GVRNAAPIR
+607 GVRDAAPVR
-616 VEYGVALPE
+616 VEYSVTMPE
-625 AVAGDGGTDAGGD
+625 AVAGGGARNAGSDDTDAGTGGD
-638 GDGDGAGS
+638 AESAGK
-646 DRAGTGTG
+646 
-654 TGNGSAVG
+654 
-662 SGDVRAAALVGV
+662 AALVGV
-674 DPASYAELARA
+674 DPASYARLAR
-685 TGLPA
+685 THGLPA
-690 FPAAPLKATGASASL
+690 FPAARLKASGPSAPLPKGAK
-705 PEGTKSES
+705 P

-721 IASPAVAARLG
+721 IASPALAARLG
-732 KEPQAVDTLSGNFKV
+732 KEPRAIWTLSGSFKV

-752 ASRVASVST
+752 TARAAAVSP

-767 NSAALEQKAPTT
+767 NSASLEQKAPTT
-779 LLLTGAPD
+779 LLLAGTPD
-787 PGKLHAA
+787 PGKLRAA
-794 VEAGG
+794 VGESG
-799 KEYAVQLRSEERA
+799 KEFVVQLRSEERA
-812 RYVST
+812 RYVNT
-817 PMQAGAERIYLAA
+817 PMQAGAGRIYLAA

-849 APERRTLLARLRTM
+849 APERKTLLARLRTM
-863 GLTPGQGRRLLAFE
+863 GLTTGQGRRLLAFE

-913 VAGSDTSPVVLRTDL
+913 VAGSDTSPVALRTDL

>member
-1 MRHNERAASAPW
+1 MSDGKRAASAPW

-21 PGAATALAVLVLVT
+21 PGAAAALAVLVLVT

-46 DAYESKGLRHD
+46 DAYETKGLRHD
-57 ILTADAGR
+57 IRLADAGR
-65 STLEVARPQPG
+65 AAVEVSRPQPG
-76 LELPQ
+76 LELPRE
-81 AQRDAEVR
+81 QREAAVR
-89 GPELARIGAGLLKTL
+89 TPELRRIGGALGKAL
-104 PAPLRADA
+104 PGPLRADM
-112 SSVAYGVRTTKPA
+112 SSVAYGLRTMRPVLAT
-125 VANEPWLPRP
+125 EPWLPRP
-135 EAVPPQFS
+135 DTVPPQLS
-143 YVAQSGLKEHA
+143 YSAQTGLKEHA
-154 TLASGAWPTTPR
+154 RLVKGAWPTAPDA
-166 EVTSDS
+166 VTAGS
-172 REVQGAVTEE
+172 RAVRGAVTEE
-182 TAAELKVKVG
+182 TAAALNMKVG
-192 ATIELL
+192 STLRL
-198 TAAQEPITVTIT
+198 PTAVGGPLTVTIT
-210 GIVAPRDPRGSYW
+210 GILAPRDPDGSYW
-223 SADPLLRTPSLVPDP
+223 SADPLVRTPSLIPDP
-238 TSPFPVHFWTGT
+238 ESPFPQNYWTGT
-250 VLLAEDAGPALLST
+250 VLLAEDAGPALLAT
-264 AAEPVL
+264 ATEPSL
-270 FWRIP
+270 FWRFP
-275 PDPTGLTGPD
+275 PDPSTLTGPD
-285 AARLTSVIASLES
+285 GARLTAVVNSLES

-303 KVREVA
+303 KVRAIAGDTAEVL
-309 GGTAMVATGLGHIVE
+309 TGLGHIVQ

-343 IGSVAAVVLLMTGAL
+343 IGSVAAVVLVMTGAL
-358 IAARRRSELALMR
+358 IAARRKAELALMR

-390 TVLPASALGLL
+390 TVVPASALGLL

-408 EGRWWPGALAAAGV
+408 EGRWWPAALAATGV
-422 GLLVCVALPVRTTL
+422 GLLVCVALPLRTTL

-471 GAVTALRRRGTSAEG
+471 GAVTALRRRGTSGG
-486 GTDLLVSAAP
+486 GTDLLVSGAP

-561 GSVIA
+561 GSVVA
-566 GIGDARDDAALASV
+566 GIGDARDDAALTTV

-586 SGASERATLP
+586 SGKSERATLP
-596 DTLVRTVSDLD
+596 AELVRTVRDLD
-607 GVRNAAPIR
+607 GVRNAAPMR
-616 VEYGVALPE
+616 VEFGVATPE
-625 AVAGDGGTDAGGD
+625 SAAGGGGAGRGPDDSGTDTGEDSGGGGD
-638 GDGDGAGS
+638 AAGA
-646 DRAGTGTG
+646 RATTM
-654 TGNGSAVG
+654 
-662 SGDVRAAALVGV
+662 VGV
-674 DPASYAELARA
+674 DPASYTRLART
-685 TGLPA
+685 TGLPD
-690 FPAAPLKATGASASL
+690 FPSGLLKATGASAPLS
-705 PEGTKSES
+705 EGAES
-713 GPERVLPA
+713 GPERVLPV

-732 KEPQAVDTLSGNFKV
+732 REQHAVDTLSGDFKV

-752 ASRVASVST
+752 VERVASLAS

-767 NSAALEQKAPTT
+767 NSASLEQRAPTT

-787 PGKLHAA
+787 PGKLRAA
-794 VEAGG
+794 ADGSGEEFV
-799 KEYAVQLRSEERA
+799 VQLRSEERA
-812 RYVST
+812 RYVNT

-849 APERRTLLARLRTM
+849 APERKTLLARLRTM
-863 GLTPGQGRRLLAFE
+863 GLTTGQGRRLLAFE

-886 GGGLFTG
+886 GGGLLTG
-893 WATIAL
+893 WATIVL
-899 LSPGVDLVP
+899 LSPGIDLVP

-913 VAGSDTSPVVLRTDL
+913 VAGSDTSPVALRADL
-928 WSLGL
+928 WSLAL

>member
-1 MRHNERAASAPW
+1 MSNDKRAASAPW

-46 DAYESKGLRHD
+46 DAYETKGLRHD
-57 ILTADAGR
+57 IATADAGR
-65 STLEVARPQPG
+65 STVEIARPQPG

-81 AQRDAEVR
+81 EQREAEAR
-89 GPELARIGAGLLKTL
+89 SPELTRVGKALLKAL
-104 PAPLRADA
+104 PAPLRADT
-112 SSVAYGVRTTKPA
+112 SSVAYGVRTTKPI

-135 EAVPPQFS
+135 DAKPPQLT
-143 YVAQSGLKEHA
+143 YAAQSGLKDHA
-154 TLASGAWPTTPR
+154 TLSSGAWPTTPGG
-166 EVTSDS
+166 VTADS
-172 REVQGAVTEE
+172 RAVQGAVTEE

-192 ATIELL
+192 ATITLP
-198 TAAQEPITVTIT
+198 TAAQEPVTVTIT
-210 GIVAPRDPRGSYW
+210 GIVAPRDPQGSYW
-223 SADPLLRTPSLVPDP
+223 STDPLLRSPSLVPDP
-238 TSPFPVHFWTGT
+238 TDPFPVHFWTGT
-250 VLLAEDAGPALLST
+250 VLLAEDAGPVLLST

-275 PDPTGLTGPD
+275 PDPAGLTGPD
-285 AARLTSVIASLES
+285 GSRLTSAIASLES
-298 GPGLL
+298 GAGLL
-303 KVREVA
+303 KVRRIA
-309 GGTAMVATGLGHIVE
+309 GDTTVVGTGLGHIVE
-324 ANARM
+324 SNARM
-329 RDAISPVIAVAALG
+329 RDAIGPVIAVAGLG

-358 IAARRRSELALMR
+358 IAARRRDELALMR

-390 TVLPASALGLL
+390 AVLPASALGLL
-401 LAVLAVG
+401 LAVLLVG
-408 EGRWWPGALAAAGV
+408 EGRWWPAALAAAGV

-436 QHIRPTLHGA
+436 QHVRPTLHGA

-471 GAVTALRRRGTSAEG
+471 GAVTALLRRGTSTGG

-586 SGASERATLP
+586 SGMGERATLP
-596 DTLVRTVSDLD
+596 DELVRTVSGLD
-607 GVRNAAPIR
+607 GVRDAAPVR
-616 VEYGVALPE
+616 VEYSVAMPE
-625 AVAGDGGTDAGGD
+625 AAAGDD
-638 GDGDGAGS
+638 
-646 DRAGTGTG
+646 AGTGTDTAADAG
-654 TGNGSAVG
+654 TGTA
-662 SGDVRAAALVGV
+662 GDDAADAGDAATAALVGV
-674 DPASYAELARA
+674 EPASYARLAR
-685 TGLPA
+685 THGLPA
-690 FPAAPLKATGASASL
+690 FPAARLQATGPSAPL
-705 PEGTKSES
+705 PEGTEA
-713 GPERVLPA
+713 GPERILPA

-732 KEPQAVDTLSGNFKV
+732 KEPRTVRTLSGDFQV

-752 ASRVASVST
+752 TAHVAAVSST
-761 TNFLIV
+761 DFLIV
-767 NSAALEQKAPTT
+767 NAASLEQKAPTT
-779 LLLTGAPD
+779 LLLAGAPD
-787 PGKLHAA
+787 PEKLRAA
-794 VEAGG
+794 VDENGG
-799 KEYAVQLRSEERA
+799 KFVVQLRSEERA
-812 RYVST
+812 RYVNT

-863 GLTPGQGRRLLAFE
+863 GLTTAQGRRLLAFE

-913 VAGSDTSPVVLRTDL
+913 VAGSDTGPVALRTDL

>member
-1 MRHNERAASAPW
+1 MRHNDRAASAPW

-46 DAYESKGLRHD
+46 DAYETKGLRHD

-81 AQRDAEVR
+81 AQQDAEVR
-89 GPELARIGAGLLKTL
+89 SPELARIGAGLLKAL

-125 VANEPWLPRP
+125 VANEPWLARP
-135 EAVPPQFS
+135 EAVPPQLT

-154 TLASGAWPTTPR
+154 TLASGAWPTTPQ
-166 EVTSDS
+166 EVTSDT
-172 REVQGAVTEE
+172 RAVQGAVTEE

-192 ATIELL
+192 ATITLL

-210 GIVAPRDPRGSYW
+210 GILAPRDPRGSYW
-223 SADPLLRTPSLVPDP
+223 SADPLLRTPSLIMDP
-238 TSPFPVHFWTGT
+238 TSPFPVHYWTGT
-250 VLLAEDAGPALLST
+250 VLLAEDSGPALLST

-275 PDPTGLTGPD
+275 PDPAGLTGPD
-285 AARLTSVIASLES
+285 DARLTSVIASLES

-303 KVREVA
+303 KVREIA
-309 GGTAMVATGLGHIVE
+309 GDTAVFATGLGHIVE

-358 IAARRRSELALMR
+358 IAGRRKAELALMR

-401 LAVLAVG
+401 LATLAVG

-422 GLLVCVALPVRTTL
+422 GLLVCVALPLRTTL

-471 GAVTALRRRGTSAEG
+471 GAVTALRRRGTSTEG

-509 LYPLPLRLAARPM
+509 LYPLPLRLATRPV

-561 GSVIA
+561 GSVLA

-580 GADARV
+580 GADARI

-596 DTLVRTVSDLD
+596 DELVRTVRDLD
-607 GVRNAAPIR
+607 GVTGVAPVR
-616 VEYGVALPE
+616 VEYSVNMPD
-625 AVAGDGGTDAGGD
+625 AVAGDGGAN
-638 GDGDGAGS
+638 GDGAGS
-646 DRAGTGTG
+646 DDAGTGSG
-654 TGNGSAVG
+654 SGSGSA
-662 SGDVRAAALVGV
+662 DDAKAAALVGV
-674 DPASYAELARA
+674 DPTSYAELVRA

-690 FPAAPLKATGASASL
+690 FPAARLKATGSSAPL
-705 PEGTKSES
+705 PAGAKA
-713 GPERVLPA
+713 GPDRVLPA

-732 KEPQAVDTLSGNFKV
+732 REPRAIETLSGDFKV
-747 QVVGT
+747 QIVGT
-752 ASRVASVST
+752 VPRVASVSPT
-761 TNFLIV
+761 DFLVV

-787 PGKLHAA
+787 PGKLRAA
-794 VEAGG
+794 VEGSA

-812 RYVST
+812 RYVNT

-849 APERRTLLARLRTM
+849 APERTTLLARLRTM
-863 GLTPGQGRRLLAFE
+863 GLTTGQGRKLLAFE

-893 WATIAL
+893 WATIVL
-899 LSPGVDLVP
+899 LSPGIDLVP

-913 VAGSDTSPVVLRTDL
+913 VAGSDTSPVLLRTDL
-928 WSLGL
+928 WSLAL

>member
-1 MRHNERAASAPW
+1 MRHNDRAASAPW

-46 DAYESKGLRHD
+46 DAYETKGLRHD

-81 AQRDAEVR
+81 AQRDAEAR
-89 GPELARIGAGLLKTL
+89 SPELARIGSGLLKAL
-104 PAPLRADA
+104 PAPLRADT
-112 SSVAYGVRTTKPA
+112 SSVAYGVRTSKPA
-125 VANEPWLPRP
+125 VANEPWLARP
-135 EAVPPQFS
+135 EAVPPQLS

-172 REVQGAVTEE
+172 RAVQGAVTEE

-192 ATIELL
+192 ATITLL

-210 GIVAPRDPRGSYW
+210 GIVAPRDPQGSYW
-223 SADPLLRTPSLVPDP
+223 SADPLLRTPSLVLDP
-238 TSPFPVHFWTGT
+238 TSPFPVHYWTGT
-250 VLLAEDAGPALLST
+250 VLLAEDSGPALLST

-275 PDPTGLTGPD
+275 PDPAGLTGPD
-285 AARLTSVIASLES
+285 RARLTSGIASLES

-303 KVREVA
+303 KVREIA
-309 GGTAMVATGLGHIVE
+309 GGTAVFATGLGHIVE

-358 IAARRRSELALMR
+358 LAGRRKAELALMR

-401 LAVLAVG
+401 LATLAVG
-408 EGRWWPGALAAAGV
+408 EGRFWPGALAAAGV
-422 GLLVCVALPVRTTL
+422 GLLVCVALPLRTTL

-471 GAVTALRRRGTSAEG
+471 GAVAALRRRGTSAGG

-509 LYPLPLRLAARPM
+509 LYPLPLRLATRPV

-580 GADARV
+580 GADVRI

-596 DTLVRTVSDLD
+596 DELVRTVRDLD
-607 GVRNAAPIR
+607 GVRGAAPVRI
-616 VEYGVALPE
+616 EYSVNMPE
-625 AVAGDGGTDAGGD
+625 AVAGDGGAN
-638 GDGDGAGS
+638 GDGAGS
-646 DRAGTGTG
+646 DGAGTSM
-654 TGNGSAVG
+654 GSVSVSADDAKV
-662 SGDVRAAALVGV
+662 AALVGI

-690 FPAAPLKATGASASL
+690 FPAARLKATGSSAPL
-705 PEGTKSES
+705 PKGAKA
-713 GPERVLPA
+713 GPGRVLPA

-732 KEPQAVDTLSGNFKV
+732 KEPRAIETLSGDFEV

-752 ASRVASVST
+752 VSRVASVSPT
-761 TNFLIV
+761 DFLVV

-787 PGKLHAA
+787 PGKLRAA
-794 VEAGG
+794 VEGSG

-812 RYVST
+812 RYVNT

-849 APERRTLLARLRTM
+849 APERKTLLARLRTM
-863 GLTPGQGRRLLAFE
+863 GLTTGQGRKLLAFE

-899 LSPGVDLVP
+899 LSPGIDLVP

-913 VAGSDTSPVVLRTDL
+913 VAGSDTSPVLLRTDL
-928 WSLGL
+928 WSLAL

>member
-1 MRHNERAASAPW
+1 MRHNNRAATAPW

-46 DAYESKGLRHD
+46 DAYETKGLRHD
-57 ILTADAGR
+57 IRTADAGR
-65 STLEVARPQPG
+65 SVLEVARPQPG

-89 GPELARIGAGLLKTL
+89 SPELGRVGAGLLKAL
-104 PAPLRADA
+104 PAPLRADT

-125 VANEPWLPRP
+125 LADEPWLPRP
-135 EAVPPQFS
+135 DAVPPKLS
-143 YVAQSGLKEHA
+143 YVAQSGLKDHA

-192 ATIELL
+192 ATVELL

-210 GIVAPRDPRGSYW
+210 GIVTPRDPRGSYW

-238 TSPFPVHFWTGT
+238 EAPFPVYYWTGT
-250 VLLAEDAGPALLST
+250 VLLAEDAGPVLLST
-264 AAEPVL
+264 ATEPAL

-275 PDPTGLTGPD
+275 PDPAGLTGRD
-285 AARLTSVIASLES
+285 GARLTEVIASLES

-303 KVREVA
+303 KVRETA
-309 GGTAMVATGLGHIVE
+309 GETAAFATGLGHIVG

-358 IAARRRSELALMR
+358 IAARRRAELALMR

-422 GLLVCVALPVRTTL
+422 GLLVCVALPLRTTL
-436 QHIRPTLHGA
+436 QHIRPMLHGA
-446 REDMVSARPSRRRTV
+446 REDVVSARPSRRRTV
-461 AELTLLVLAV
+461 AELTLLVLAI
-471 GAVTALRRRGTSAEG
+471 GAVTALRRRGTSSDS

-509 LYPLPLRLAARPM
+509 LYPLPLRLATRPM

-566 GIGDARDDAALASV
+566 GIGDARDDAALATV

-586 SGASERATLP
+586 SGVGERTTLP
-596 DTLVRTVSDLD
+596 DELVRTVRDLN
-607 GVRNAAPIR
+607 GVRGAAPLRI
-616 VEYGVALPE
+616 EHSVALPE
-625 AVAGDGGTDAGGD
+625 AVAGA
-638 GDGDGAGS
+638 DGAGT
-646 DRAGTGTG
+646 DTRTGAGTAG
-654 TGNGSAVG
+654 G
-662 SGDVRAAALVGV
+662 SGDVAAAAMVGV
-674 DPASYAELARA
+674 DPARYAELARA

-690 FPAAPLKATGASASL
+690 FPAARLTATGRSAPL
-705 PEGTKSES
+705 PEGTES
-713 GPERVLPA
+713 VPDRVLPA

-732 KEPQAVDTLSGNFKV
+732 REPQALDTLSGDFKV

-752 ASRVASVST
+752 VPRVASLST

-767 NSAALEQKAPTT
+767 NSAALEQQAPTT

-787 PGKLHAA
+787 PGRLHAA
-794 VEAGG
+794 VEGSG
-799 KEYAVQLRSEERA
+799 KEYAAHLRSEERA
-812 RYVST
+812 RYVNT

-849 APERRTLLARLRTM
+849 APERKTLLARLRTM
-863 GLTPGQGRRLLAFE
+863 GLTTGQGRRLLAFE

-893 WATIAL
+893 WATIVL

-913 VAGSDTSPVVLRTDL
+913 VAGSDTSPVPLRTDL

>member
-1 MRHNERAASAPW
+1 MRHNDRAASAPW

-46 DAYESKGLRHD
+46 DAYETKGLRHD

-81 AQRDAEVR
+81 AQRNAEAR
-89 GPELARIGAGLLKTL
+89 SPELARIGAGLLKAL
-104 PAPLRADA
+104 PAPLRADT
-112 SSVAYGVRTTKPA
+112 SSVAYGVRTSKPA
-125 VANEPWLPRP
+125 VADEPWLPRP
-135 EAVPPQFS
+135 EAVPPQLT
-143 YVAQSGLKEHA
+143 YVAQSGLEEHA
-154 TLASGAWPTTPR
+154 TLASGAWPTTPQ

-172 REVQGAVTEE
+172 RAVQGAVTEE

-192 ATIELL
+192 ATITLL

-223 SADPLLRTPSLVPDP
+223 SADPLLRTPSLVLDT
-238 TSPFPVHFWTGT
+238 TSPFPVHYWTGT
-250 VLLAEDAGPALLST
+250 VLLAEDSGPALLST

-275 PDPTGLTGPD
+275 PDPAGLTGPD
-285 AARLTSVIASLES
+285 DARLTSVIASLES

-303 KVREVA
+303 KVREIA
-309 GGTAMVATGLGHIVE
+309 GDTAVFATGLGHIVE

-358 IAARRRSELALMR
+358 IAGRRKTELALMR

-401 LAVLAVG
+401 LATLAVG
-408 EGRWWPGALAAAGV
+408 EARWWPGALAAAGV
-422 GLLVCVALPVRTTL
+422 GLLVCVALPLRTTL
-436 QHIRPTLHGA
+436 QHIRPTLHGT

-509 LYPLPLRLAARPM
+509 LYPLPLRLATRPV

-580 GADARV
+580 GADARI

-596 DTLVRTVSDLD
+596 DELVRTVRDLD
-607 GVRNAAPIR
+607 GVTGAAPVR
-616 VEYGVALPE
+616 VEYSVNMPE
-625 AVAGDGGTDAGGD
+625 AVAGDGGADGG
-638 GDGDGAGS
+638 GAGTS
-646 DRAGTGTG
+646 TSTGSG
-654 TGNGSAVG
+654 GGSA
-662 SGDVRAAALVGV
+662 DDAKAAALVGV

-690 FPAAPLKATGASASL
+690 FPAARLKATGSSAPL
-705 PEGTKSES
+705 PEGAEA
-713 GPERVLPA
+713 GPDRVLPA

-732 KEPQAVDTLSGNFKV
+732 KEPRAIETLSGDFEV

-752 ASRVASVST
+752 VSRVASVSPT
-761 TNFLIV
+761 DFLVV

-787 PGKLHAA
+787 PGKLRAA
-794 VEAGG
+794 VEGSG

-812 RYVST
+812 RYVNT

-849 APERRTLLARLRTM
+849 APERKTLLARLRTM
-863 GLTPGQGRRLLAFE
+863 GLTTGQGRKLLAFE

-899 LSPGVDLVP
+899 LSPGIDLVP

-913 VAGSDTSPVVLRTDL
+913 VAGSDTSPVLLRTDL
-928 WSLGL
+928 WSLAL

-941 AAAVAGV
+941 AAVVAGV

>member
-1 MRHNERAASAPW
+1 MSDGKRAASAPW

-21 PGAATALAVLVLVT
+21 PGAAVALAVLVLVT

-46 DAYESKGLRHD
+46 DAYETEGLRHD
-57 ILTADAGR
+57 IRRADAGR
-65 STLEVARPQPG
+65 STVEVARPQPG
-76 LELPQ
+76 LELPRE
-81 AQRDAEVR
+81 QREAAVR
-89 GPELARIGAGLLKTL
+89 TPELTRVGGALVKAL
-104 PAPLRADA
+104 PAPLRADT
-112 SSVAYGVRTTKPA
+112 SSVAYGVRTTKPV
-125 VANEPWLPRP
+125 VATEPWLPRP
-135 EAVPPQFS
+135 DTVPPQLS
-143 YVAQSGLKEHA
+143 YTAQTGLKKHA
-154 TLASGAWPTTPR
+154 RLVSGAWPTTPA
-166 EVTSDS
+166 EVTSAS
-172 REVQGAVTEE
+172 RAVRGTVTEE
-182 TAAELKVKVG
+182 TAAALNMQVG
-192 ATIELL
+192 ATLELP
-198 TAAQEPITVTIT
+198 TAVGDPLKVTIT

-223 SADPLLRTPSLVPDP
+223 SADPLVRTPSLIPDP
-238 TSPFPVHFWTGT
+238 TSRFPQNYWTGT

-264 AAEPVL
+264 ATEPAL
-270 FWRIP
+270 FWRLP
-275 PDPTGLTGPD
+275 PDASALTGPD
-285 AARLTSVIASLES
+285 GARLASVIASLES

-303 KVREVA
+303 EVRAIA
-309 GGTAMVATGLGHIVE
+309 GDTAVLLTGLGHIVE

-343 IGSVAAVVLLMTGAL
+343 IGSVAAVVLVMTGAL
-358 IAARRRSELALMR
+358 IAARRRAELALMR

-385 AETAV
+385 AETSV

-408 EGRWWPGALAAAGV
+408 EGRWWPAALAAAGV
-422 GLLVCVALPVRTTL
+422 GLLVCVALPLRTTL
-436 QHIRPTLHGA
+436 QHIRPTLHGV

-471 GAVTALRRRGTSAEG
+471 GAVAALRRRGTSGG
-486 GTDLLVSAAP
+486 GTDLLVSGAP

-566 GIGDARDDAALASV
+566 GIGDARDDAALTAV

-586 SGASERATLP
+586 SGKGERATLP
-596 DTLVRTVSDLD
+596 DELVRTVSDLE
-607 GVRNAAPIR
+607 GVRSAAPLRI
-616 VEYGVALPE
+616 EFGVTMPE
-625 AVAGDGGTDAGGD
+625 TAAGDGGGTDGRVT
-638 GDGDGAGS
+638 GA
-646 DRAGTGTG
+646 DADAGTGGGG
-654 TGNGSAVG
+654 TAGA
-662 SGDVRAAALVGV
+662 SGARAIAMVGV
-674 DPASYAELARA
+674 DPASYTRLART
-685 TGLPA
+685 TGLPD
-690 FPAAPLKATGASASL
+690 FPSGLLKATGPSAPL
-705 PEGTKSES
+705 PEGATSAP
-713 GPERVLPA
+713 GRVLPV

-732 KEPQAVDTLSGNFKV
+732 KEQHVVDTLSGNFTI

-752 ASRVASVST
+752 VDRVASLAS

-767 NSAALEQKAPTT
+767 NSASLEQRAPTT

-787 PGKLHAA
+787 PAKLRAA
-794 VEAGG
+794 ADRNGEEFV
-799 KEYAVQLRSEERA
+799 VQLRSEERA
-812 RYVST
+812 RYVNT

-849 APERRTLLARLRTM
+849 APERKTLLARLRTM
-863 GLTPGQGRRLLAFE
+863 GLTTGQGRRLLAFE

-886 GGGLFTG
+886 GGGLLTG
-893 WATIAL
+893 WATIVL
-899 LSPGVDLVP
+899 LSPGIDLVP

-913 VAGSDTSPVVLRTDL
+913 VAGSDTSPVTLRADL
-928 WSLGL
+928 WSLAL

>member
-1 MRHNERAASAPW
+1 MSDGKRAASAPW

-21 PGAATALAVLVLVT
+21 PGAAVALAVLVLVT

-46 DAYESKGLRHD
+46 DAYETKGLRHD
-57 ILTADAGR
+57 IRRADAGR
-65 STLEVARPQPG
+65 SALEIARPQPG

-81 AQRDAEVR
+81 AQREAGVR
-89 GPELARIGAGLLKTL
+89 SPELKRVGGALVKAL
-104 PAPLRADA
+104 PPPLRADM
-112 SSVAYGVRTTKPA
+112 SSVAYGLRTTKPVLA
-125 VANEPWLPRP
+125 TEPWLPRP
-135 EAVPPQFS
+135 DTVPPQLS
-143 YVAQSGLKEHA
+143 YTAQTGLKEHA
-154 TLASGAWPTTPR
+154 RLVEGAWPTTPDA
-166 EVTSDS
+166 VTAAS
-172 REVQGAVTEE
+172 RAVRGAVTEE
-182 TAAELKVKVG
+182 TAAALNMKVG
-192 ATIELL
+192 STLELP
-198 TAAQEPITVTIT
+198 TAAGGSLKVTIT

-223 SADPLLRTPSLVPDP
+223 SADPLVRTPSLIPDP
-238 TSPFPVHFWTGT
+238 TSRFPQNYWTGT
-250 VLLAEDAGPALLST
+250 VLLAEDAGPALLAT
-264 AAEPVL
+264 ATEPAV

-275 PDPTGLTGPD
+275 PDPSALTGPD
-285 AARLTSVIASLES
+285 GDRLTSVIASLES

-303 KVREVA
+303 KVRAIA
-309 GGTAMVATGLGHIVE
+309 GDTAAVLTGLGHIVRD
-324 ANARM
+324 NARM

-343 IGSVAAVVLLMTGAL
+343 IGSVAAVVLVMTGAL
-358 IAARRRSELALMR
+358 IAARRKAELALMR

-385 AETAV
+385 AETSV
-390 TVLPASALGLL
+390 TVVPVSALGLL

-408 EGRWWPGALAAAGV
+408 EGRWWPAALAAAGV
-422 GLLVCVALPVRTTL
+422 GLLVCVALPLRTTL

-446 REDMVSARPSRRRTV
+446 REDMVSAKPSRRRTV

-471 GAVTALRRRGTSAEG
+471 GAVTALRRRGTSGG
-486 GTDLLVSAAP
+486 GTDVLVSGAP

-566 GIGDARDDAALASV
+566 GIGDARDDAALKAV

-586 SGASERATLP
+586 SGRSERATLP
-596 DTLVRTVSDLD
+596 DELVRTVRDLD
-607 GVRNAAPIR
+607 GVRSVAPLRIEFGVTMPETAA
-616 VEYGVALPE
+616 A
-625 AVAGDGGTDAGGD
+625 AGDADGSGTGGRVTDTGSGADTGGGD
-638 GDGDGAGS
+638 AAGASGA
-646 DRAGTGTG
+646 RAMTM
-654 TGNGSAVG
+654 
-662 SGDVRAAALVGV
+662 VGV
-674 DPASYAELARA
+674 DPASYTRLART
-685 TGLPA
+685 TGLPD
-690 FPAAPLKATGASASL
+690 FPSGLLKATGPSAPL
-705 PEGTKSES
+705 PEGAQS
-713 GPERVLPA
+713 GPERVLPVV
-721 IASPAVAARLG
+721 ASPAVAARLG
-732 KEPQAVDTLSGNFKV
+732 KEAHAVDTLSGDFKV

-752 ASRVASVST
+752 VGRVASLAS

-767 NSAALEQKAPTT
+767 NSASLEERAPTT

-787 PGKLHAA
+787 PGKLRAA
-794 VEAGG
+794 ADGNGE
-799 KEYAVQLRSEERA
+799 EFAVQLRSEERA
-812 RYVST
+812 RYVNT

-849 APERRTLLARLRTM
+849 APERKTLLARLRTM
-863 GLTPGQGRRLLAFE
+863 GLTTGQGRRLLAFE

-886 GGGLFTG
+886 GGGLLTG
-893 WATIAL
+893 WATIVL
-899 LSPGVDLVP
+899 LSPGIDLVP

-913 VAGSDTSPVVLRTDL
+913 VAGSDTSPVTLRADL
-928 WSLGL
+928 WSLAL

-948 QAWWASRRGSI
+948 QAWWASRRGST

>member
-1 MRHNERAASAPW
+1 MSDGKRAASAPW

-21 PGAATALAVLVLVT
+21 PGAAVALAVLVLVT

-46 DAYESKGLRHD
+46 DAYETKGLRHD
-57 ILTADAGR
+57 IRLADAGR
-65 STLEVARPQPG
+65 SAVEVSRPQPG
-76 LELPQ
+76 LELPRE
-81 AQRDAEVR
+81 QREAGVR
-89 GPELARIGAGLLKTL
+89 TPELRRIGGALGKAL
-104 PAPLRADA
+104 PDPLRADM
-112 SSVAYGVRTTKPA
+112 SSVAFGVRTLKPVLA
-125 VANEPWLPRP
+125 TEPWLPRP
-135 EAVPPQFS
+135 DTVPPQLS
-143 YVAQSGLKEHA
+143 YTAQTGLKEHA
-154 TLASGAWPTTPR
+154 RLVKGAWPTTPDA
-166 EVTSDS
+166 VTAGS
-172 REVQGAVTEE
+172 RAVRGAVTEE
-182 TAAELKVKVG
+182 TAAALNMKVG
-192 ATIELL
+192 STLRL
-198 TAAQEPITVTIT
+198 PTAVGGPLTVTVT
-210 GIVAPRDPRGSYW
+210 GIVAPRDPGGSYW
-223 SADPLLRTPSLVPDP
+223 SADPLVRTPSLIPDP
-238 TSPFPVHFWTGT
+238 ASPFPQNYWTGT
-250 VLLAEDAGPALLST
+250 VLLAEDAGPALLAT
-264 AAEPVL
+264 ATEPSL
-270 FWRIP
+270 FWRFP
-275 PDPTGLTGPD
+275 PDASALTGPD
-285 AARLTSVIASLES
+285 GARLTAVVNSLES

-303 KVREVA
+303 KVRAIAGDTAEVL
-309 GGTAMVATGLGHIVE
+309 TGLGHIVQ

-343 IGSVAAVVLLMTGAL
+343 IGSVAAVVLVMTGAL
-358 IAARRRSELALMR
+358 IAARRKAELALMR

-390 TVLPASALGLL
+390 TVVPASALGLL

-408 EGRWWPGALAAAGV
+408 EGRWWPAALAATGV
-422 GLLVCVALPVRTTL
+422 GLLVCVALPLRTTL

-471 GAVTALRRRGTSAEG
+471 GAVTALRRRGTSGG
-486 GTDLLVSAAP
+486 GTDLLVSGAP
-496 VLVALIAALVLVR
+496 VLLALIAALVLVR
-509 LYPLPLRLAARPM
+509 LYPLPLRLAARPV

-566 GIGDARDDAALASV
+566 GIGDARDDAALTTV

-586 SGASERATLP
+586 SGKSERATLP
-596 DTLVRTVSDLD
+596 DELVRTVRGLD
-607 GVRNAAPIR
+607 GVRNAAPLR
-616 VEYGVALPE
+616 VEFGVTMPE
-625 AVAGDGGTDAGGD
+625 TAAGG
-638 GDGDGAGS
+638 GGAGS
-646 DRAGTGTG
+646 GPDDSGTDTGADSGGGGDAAGARATTM
-654 TGNGSAVG
+654 
-662 SGDVRAAALVGV
+662 VGV
-674 DPASYAELARA
+674 DPASYTRLART
-685 TGLPA
+685 TGLPD
-690 FPAAPLKATGASASL
+690 FPSGLLKATGASAPL
-705 PEGTKSES
+705 PEGAKS
-713 GPERVLPA
+713 GPERVLPV

-732 KEPQAVDTLSGNFKV
+732 KEQHAVDTLSGNFKV

-752 ASRVASVST
+752 VERVASLAS

-767 NSAALEQKAPTT
+767 NSASLEQRVPTT

-787 PGKLHAA
+787 PGKLRAA
-794 VEAGG
+794 ADGNGEEFV
-799 KEYAVQLRSEERA
+799 VQLRSEERA
-812 RYVST
+812 RYVNT

-849 APERRTLLARLRTM
+849 APERKTLLARLRTM
-863 GLTPGQGRRLLAFE
+863 GLTTGQGRRLLAFE

-886 GGGLFTG
+886 GGGLLTG
-893 WATIAL
+893 WATIVL
-899 LSPGVDLVP
+899 LSPGIDLEP

-913 VAGSDTSPVVLRTDL
+913 VAGSGTSPVTLRADL
-928 WSLGL
+928 WSLAL

>member
-1 MRHNERAASAPW
+1 MSDGKRAASAPW

-21 PGAATALAVLVLVT
+21 PGAAAALAVLVLVT

-46 DAYESKGLRHD
+46 DAYETKGLRHD
-57 ILTADAGR
+57 IRLADAGR
-65 STLEVARPQPG
+65 AAVEVSRPQPG
-76 LELPQ
+76 LELPRG
-81 AQRDAEVR
+81 QREAAVR
-89 GPELARIGAGLLKTL
+89 TPELRRIGGALGKAL
-104 PAPLRADA
+104 PGPLRADM
-112 SSVAYGVRTTKPA
+112 SSVAYGLRTMRPVLAT
-125 VANEPWLPRP
+125 EPWLPGP
-135 EAVPPQFS
+135 DTVPPQLS
-143 YVAQSGLKEHA
+143 YSAQTGLKEHA
-154 TLASGAWPTTPR
+154 RLVKGAWPTAPDA
-166 EVTSDS
+166 VTAGS
-172 REVQGAVTEE
+172 RAVRGAVTEE
-182 TAAELKVKVG
+182 TAAALNMKVG
-192 ATIELL
+192 STLRL
-198 TAAQEPITVTIT
+198 PTAVGGPLTVTIT
-210 GIVAPRDPRGSYW
+210 GILAPRDPGGSYW
-223 SADPLLRTPSLVPDP
+223 SADPLVRTPSLIPDP
-238 TSPFPVHFWTGT
+238 GSPFPQNYWTGT
-250 VLLAEDAGPALLST
+250 VLLAEDAGPALLAT
-264 AAEPVL
+264 ATEPSL
-270 FWRIP
+270 FWRFP
-275 PDPTGLTGPD
+275 PDPSALTGPD
-285 AARLTSVIASLES
+285 GARLTAVVNSLES

-303 KVREVA
+303 KVRAIAGDTAEVL
-309 GGTAMVATGLGHIVE
+309 TGLGHIVQ

-343 IGSVAAVVLLMTGAL
+343 IGSVAAVVLVMTGAL
-358 IAARRRSELALMR
+358 IAARRKAELALMR

-390 TVLPASALGLL
+390 TVVPASALGLL
-401 LAVLAVG
+401 LAVRAVG
-408 EGRWWPGALAAAGV
+408 EGRWWPAALAATGV
-422 GLLVCVALPVRTTL
+422 GLLVCVALPLRTTL

-471 GAVTALRRRGTSAEG
+471 GAVTALRRRGTSGG
-486 GTDLLVSAAP
+486 GTDLLVSGAP

-561 GSVIA
+561 GSVVA
-566 GIGDARDDAALASV
+566 GIGDARDDAALTTV

-586 SGASERATLP
+586 SGKSERATLP
-596 DTLVRTVSDLD
+596 DELVRTVRDLD
-607 GVRNAAPIR
+607 GVRNAAPMR
-616 VEYGVALPE
+616 VEFGVAMPE
-625 AVAGDGGTDAGGD
+625 SAAGGGGAGRGPDDSGTDTGEDSGGGGD
-638 GDGDGAGS
+638 AAGA
-646 DRAGTGTG
+646 RATTM
-654 TGNGSAVG
+654 
-662 SGDVRAAALVGV
+662 VGV
-674 DPASYAELARA
+674 DPASYTRLART
-685 TGLPA
+685 TGLPD
-690 FPAAPLKATGASASL
+690 FPSGLLKATGASAPLS
-705 PEGTKSES
+705 EGAES
-713 GPERVLPA
+713 GPERVLPV

-732 KEPQAVDTLSGNFKV
+732 KEQHAVDTLSGDFKV

-752 ASRVASVST
+752 VERVASLAS

-767 NSAALEQKAPTT
+767 NSASLEQRAPTT

-787 PGKLHAA
+787 PGKLRAA
-794 VEAGG
+794 ADGSGEEFV
-799 KEYAVQLRSEERA
+799 VQLRSEERA
-812 RYVST
+812 RYVNT

-849 APERRTLLARLRTM
+849 APERKTLLARLRTM
-863 GLTPGQGRRLLAFE
+863 GLTTGQGRRLLAFE

-886 GGGLFTG
+886 GGGLLTG
-893 WATIAL
+893 WATIVL
-899 LSPGVDLVP
+899 LSPGIDLVP

-913 VAGSDTSPVVLRTDL
+913 VAGSDTSPVALRADL
-928 WSLGL
+928 WSLAL

>member
-1 MRHNERAASAPW
+1 MSDGKRAASAPW

-21 PGAATALAVLVLVT
+21 PGAAVALAVLVLVT

-46 DAYESKGLRHD
+46 DAYETKGLRHD
-57 ILTADAGR
+57 IRLADAGR
-65 STLEVARPQPG
+65 SAVEVSRPQPG
-76 LELPQ
+76 LELPRE
-81 AQRDAEVR
+81 QREAGVR
-89 GPELARIGAGLLKTL
+89 TPELRRIGGALGKAL
-104 PAPLRADA
+104 PDPLRADM
-112 SSVAYGVRTTKPA
+112 SSVAFGVRTLKPVLA
-125 VANEPWLPRP
+125 TEPWLPRP
-135 EAVPPQFS
+135 DTVPPQLS
-143 YVAQSGLKEHA
+143 YTAQTGLKEHA
-154 TLASGAWPTTPR
+154 RLVKGAWPTTPDA
-166 EVTSDS
+166 VTTGS
-172 REVQGAVTEE
+172 RAVRGAVTEE
-182 TAAELKVKVG
+182 TAAALNMKVG
-192 ATIELL
+192 STLRL
-198 TAAQEPITVTIT
+198 PTAVGGPLTVTVT
-210 GIVAPRDPRGSYW
+210 GIVAPRDPGGSYW
-223 SADPLLRTPSLVPDP
+223 SADPLVRTPSLIPDP
-238 TSPFPVHFWTGT
+238 ASPFPQNYWTGT
-250 VLLAEDAGPALLST
+250 VLLAEDAGPALLAT
-264 AAEPVL
+264 ATEPSL
-270 FWRIP
+270 FWRFP
-275 PDPTGLTGPD
+275 PDASALTGPD
-285 AARLTSVIASLES
+285 GARLTAVVNSLES

-303 KVREVA
+303 KVRAIAGDTAEVL
-309 GGTAMVATGLGHIVE
+309 TGLGHIVQ

-343 IGSVAAVVLLMTGAL
+343 IGSVAAVVLVMTGAL
-358 IAARRRSELALMR
+358 IAARRKAELALMR

-390 TVLPASALGLL
+390 TVVPASALGLL

-408 EGRWWPGALAAAGV
+408 EGRWWPAALAATGV
-422 GLLVCVALPVRTTL
+422 GLLVCVALPLRTTL

-471 GAVTALRRRGTSAEG
+471 GAVTALRRRGTSGG
-486 GTDLLVSAAP
+486 GTDLLVSGAP
-496 VLVALIAALVLVR
+496 VLLALIAALVLVR
-509 LYPLPLRLAARPM
+509 LYPLPLRLAARPV

-566 GIGDARDDAALASV
+566 GIGDARDDAALTTV

-586 SGASERATLP
+586 SGKSERATLP
-596 DTLVRTVSDLD
+596 DELVRTVRGLD
-607 GVRNAAPIR
+607 GVRNAAPLR
-616 VEYGVALPE
+616 VEFGVTMPE
-625 AVAGDGGTDAGGD
+625 TAAGG
-638 GDGDGAGS
+638 GGAGS
-646 DRAGTGTG
+646 GPDDSGTDTGADSGGGGDAAGARATTM
-654 TGNGSAVG
+654 
-662 SGDVRAAALVGV
+662 VGV
-674 DPASYAELARA
+674 DPASYTRLART
-685 TGLPA
+685 TGLPD
-690 FPAAPLKATGASASL
+690 FPSGLLKATGASAPL
-705 PEGTKSES
+705 PEGAKS
-713 GPERVLPA
+713 GPERVLPV

-732 KEPQAVDTLSGNFKV
+732 KEQHAVDTLSGNFKV

-752 ASRVASVST
+752 VERVASLAS

-767 NSAALEQKAPTT
+767 NSASLEQRVPTT

-787 PGKLHAA
+787 PGKLRAA
-794 VEAGG
+794 ADGNGEEFV
-799 KEYAVQLRSEERA
+799 VQLRSEERA
-812 RYVST
+812 RYVNT

-849 APERRTLLARLRTM
+849 APERKTLLARLRTM
-863 GLTPGQGRRLLAFE
+863 GLTTGQGRRLLAFE

-886 GGGLFTG
+886 GGGLLTG
-893 WATIAL
+893 WATIVL
-899 LSPGVDLVP
+899 LSPGIDLVP

-913 VAGSDTSPVVLRTDL
+913 VAGSDTSPVTLRADL
-928 WSLGL
+928 WSLAL

>member
-1 MRHNERAASAPW
+1 MSDGKRAASAPW

-21 PGAATALAVLVLVT
+21 PGAAVALAVLVLVT

-46 DAYESKGLRHD
+46 DAYETKGLRHD
-57 ILTADAGR
+57 IRLADAGR
-65 STLEVARPQPG
+65 SAVEVSRPQPG
-76 LELPQ
+76 LELPRE
-81 AQRDAEVR
+81 QREAGVR
-89 GPELARIGAGLLKTL
+89 TPELRRIGGALGKAL
-104 PAPLRADA
+104 PDPLRADM
-112 SSVAYGVRTTKPA
+112 SSVAFGVRTLKPVLA
-125 VANEPWLPRP
+125 TEPWLPRP
-135 EAVPPQFS
+135 DTVPPQLS
-143 YVAQSGLKEHA
+143 YTAQTGLKEHA
-154 TLASGAWPTTPR
+154 RLVKGAWPTTPDA
-166 EVTSDS
+166 VTAGS
-172 REVQGAVTEE
+172 RAVRGAVTEE
-182 TAAELKVKVG
+182 TAAALNMKVG
-192 ATIELL
+192 STLRL
-198 TAAQEPITVTIT
+198 PTAVGGPLTVTVT
-210 GIVAPRDPRGSYW
+210 GIVAPRDPGGSYW
-223 SADPLLRTPSLVPDP
+223 SADPLVRTPSLIPDP
-238 TSPFPVHFWTGT
+238 ASPFPQNYWTGT
-250 VLLAEDAGPALLST
+250 VLLAEDAGPALLAT
-264 AAEPVL
+264 ATEPSL
-270 FWRIP
+270 FWRFP
-275 PDPTGLTGPD
+275 PDASALTGPD
-285 AARLTSVIASLES
+285 GARLTAVVNSLES

-303 KVREVA
+303 KVRAIAGDTAEVL
-309 GGTAMVATGLGHIVE
+309 TGLGHIVQ

-343 IGSVAAVVLLMTGAL
+343 IGSVAAVVLVMTGAL
-358 IAARRRSELALMR
+358 IAARRKAELALMR

-390 TVLPASALGLL
+390 TVVPASALGLL

-408 EGRWWPGALAAAGV
+408 EGRWWPAALAAAGV
-422 GLLVCVALPVRTTL
+422 GLLVCVALPLRTTL

-471 GAVTALRRRGTSAEG
+471 GAVTALRRRGTSGG
-486 GTDLLVSAAP
+486 GTDLLVSGAP
-496 VLVALIAALVLVR
+496 VLLALIAALVLVR
-509 LYPLPLRLAARPM
+509 LYPLPLRLAARPV

-566 GIGDARDDAALASV
+566 GIGDARDDAALTTV

-586 SGASERATLP
+586 SGKSERATLP
-596 DTLVRTVSDLD
+596 DELVRTVRGLD
-607 GVRNAAPIR
+607 GVRNAAPLR
-616 VEYGVALPE
+616 VEFGVTMPE
-625 AVAGDGGTDAGGD
+625 TAAGG
-638 GDGDGAGS
+638 GGAGS
-646 DRAGTGTG
+646 GPDDSGTDTGADSGGGGDAAGARATTM
-654 TGNGSAVG
+654 
-662 SGDVRAAALVGV
+662 VGV
-674 DPASYAELARA
+674 DPASYTRLART
-685 TGLPA
+685 TGLPD
-690 FPAAPLKATGASASL
+690 FPSGLLKATGASAPL
-705 PEGTKSES
+705 PEGAKS
-713 GPERVLPA
+713 GPERVLPV

-732 KEPQAVDTLSGNFKV
+732 KEQHAVDTLSGNFKV

-752 ASRVASVST
+752 VERVASLAS

-767 NSAALEQKAPTT
+767 NSASLEQRVPTT

-787 PGKLHAA
+787 PGKLRAA
-794 VEAGG
+794 ADGNGEEFV
-799 KEYAVQLRSEERA
+799 VQLRSEERA
-812 RYVST
+812 RYVNT

-849 APERRTLLARLRTM
+849 APERKTLLARLRTM
-863 GLTPGQGRRLLAFE
+863 GLTTGQGRRLLAFE

-886 GGGLFTG
+886 GGGLLTG
-893 WATIAL
+893 WATIVL
-899 LSPGVDLVP
+899 LSPGIDLVP

-913 VAGSDTSPVVLRTDL
+913 VAGSDTSPVTLRADL
-928 WSLGL
+928 WSLAL

>member
-1 MRHNERAASAPW
+1 MSDGKRAASAPW

-21 PGAATALAVLVLVT
+21 PGAAAALAVLVLVT

-46 DAYESKGLRHD
+46 DAYETKGLRHD
-57 ILTADAGR
+57 IRLADAGR
-65 STLEVARPQPG
+65 AAVEVSRPQPG
-76 LELPQ
+76 LELPRE
-81 AQRDAEVR
+81 QREAAVR
-89 GPELARIGAGLLKTL
+89 TPELRRIGGALGKAL
-104 PAPLRADA
+104 PGPLRADM
-112 SSVAYGVRTTKPA
+112 SSVAYGLRTMRPVLAT
-125 VANEPWLPRP
+125 EPWLPRP
-135 EAVPPQFS
+135 DTVPPQLS
-143 YVAQSGLKEHA
+143 YSAQTGLKEHA
-154 TLASGAWPTTPR
+154 RLVKGAWPTAPDA
-166 EVTSDS
+166 VTAGS
-172 REVQGAVTEE
+172 RAVRGAVTEE
-182 TAAELKVKVG
+182 TAAALNMKVG
-192 ATIELL
+192 STLRL
-198 TAAQEPITVTIT
+198 PTAVGGPLTVTIT
-210 GIVAPRDPRGSYW
+210 GILAPRDPGGSYW
-223 SADPLLRTPSLVPDP
+223 SADPLVRTPSLIPDP
-238 TSPFPVHFWTGT
+238 GSPFPQNYWTGT
-250 VLLAEDAGPALLST
+250 VLLAEDAGPALLAT
-264 AAEPVL
+264 ATEPSL
-270 FWRIP
+270 FWRFP
-275 PDPTGLTGPD
+275 PDPSTLTGPD
-285 AARLTSVIASLES
+285 GARLTAVVNSLES

-303 KVREVA
+303 KVRAIAGDTAEVL
-309 GGTAMVATGLGHIVE
+309 TGLGHIVQ

-343 IGSVAAVVLLMTGAL
+343 IGSVAAVVLVMTGAL
-358 IAARRRSELALMR
+358 IAARRKAELALMR

-390 TVLPASALGLL
+390 TVVPASALGLL

-408 EGRWWPGALAAAGV
+408 EGRWWPAALAATGV
-422 GLLVCVALPVRTTL
+422 GLLVCVALPLRTTL

-471 GAVTALRRRGTSAEG
+471 GAVTALRRRGTSGG
-486 GTDLLVSAAP
+486 GTDLLVSGAP

-561 GSVIA
+561 GSVVA
-566 GIGDARDDAALASV
+566 GIGDARDDAALTTV

-586 SGASERATLP
+586 SAKSERATLP
-596 DTLVRTVSDLD
+596 AELVRTVRDLD
-607 GVRNAAPIR
+607 GVRNAAPMR
-616 VEYGVALPE
+616 VEFGVAMPE
-625 AVAGDGGTDAGGD
+625 SAAGG
-638 GDGDGAGS
+638 GGAGS
-646 DRAGTGTG
+646 GPDDSGTDTGVDSGGGGDAAGARATTM
-654 TGNGSAVG
+654 
-662 SGDVRAAALVGV
+662 VGV
-674 DPASYAELARA
+674 DPASYTRLART
-685 TGLPA
+685 TGLPD
-690 FPAAPLKATGASASL
+690 FPSGLLKATGASAPLS
-705 PEGTKSES
+705 EGAES
-713 GPERVLPA
+713 GPERVLPV

-732 KEPQAVDTLSGNFKV
+732 KEQHAVDTLSGDFKV

-752 ASRVASVST
+752 VERVASLAS

-767 NSAALEQKAPTT
+767 NSASLEQRAPTT

-787 PGKLHAA
+787 PGKLRAA
-794 VEAGG
+794 ADGSGEEFV
-799 KEYAVQLRSEERA
+799 VQLRSEERA
-812 RYVST
+812 RYVNT

-849 APERRTLLARLRTM
+849 APERKTLLARLRTM
-863 GLTPGQGRRLLAFE
+863 GLTTGQGRRLLAFE

-886 GGGLFTG
+886 GGGLLTG
-893 WATIAL
+893 WATIVL
-899 LSPGVDLVP
+899 LSPGIDLVP

-913 VAGSDTSPVVLRTDL
+913 VAGSDTSPVALRADL
-928 WSLGL
+928 WSLAL

>member
-1 MRHNERAASAPW
+1 MRHNDRAASAPW

-46 DAYESKGLRHD
+46 DAYETKGLRHD

-81 AQRDAEVR
+81 AQRDAEAR
-89 GPELARIGAGLLKTL
+89 SPELARIGSGLLKAL
-104 PAPLRADA
+104 PAPLRADT
-112 SSVAYGVRTTKPA
+112 SSVAYGVRTSKPA
-125 VANEPWLPRP
+125 VANEPWLARP
-135 EAVPPQFS
+135 EAVPPQLS

-172 REVQGAVTEE
+172 RAVQGAVTEE

-192 ATIELL
+192 ATITLL

-223 SADPLLRTPSLVPDP
+223 SADPLLRTPSLVLDP
-238 TSPFPVHFWTGT
+238 TSPFPVHYWTGT
-250 VLLAEDAGPALLST
+250 VLLAEDSGPALLST

-275 PDPTGLTGPD
+275 PDPAGLTGPD
-285 AARLTSVIASLES
+285 RARLTSGIASLES

-303 KVREVA
+303 KVREIA
-309 GGTAMVATGLGHIVE
+309 GGTAVFATGLGHIVE

-358 IAARRRSELALMR
+358 LAGRRKAELALMR

-401 LAVLAVG
+401 LATLAVG
-408 EGRWWPGALAAAGV
+408 EGRFWPGALAAAGV
-422 GLLVCVALPVRTTL
+422 GLLVCVALPLRTTL

-471 GAVTALRRRGTSAEG
+471 GAVTALRRRGTSAGG
-486 GTDLLVSAAP
+486 GTDLLVSGAP

-509 LYPLPLRLAARPM
+509 LYPLPLRLATRPV

-580 GADARV
+580 GADARI

-596 DTLVRTVSDLD
+596 DELVRTVRDLD
-607 GVRNAAPIR
+607 GVRGAAPVRI
-616 VEYGVALPE
+616 EYSVNMPE
-625 AVAGDGGTDAGGD
+625 AVAGDGGAN
-638 GDGDGAGS
+638 GDGAGS
-646 DRAGTGTG
+646 DGAGTSM
-654 TGNGSAVG
+654 GSVSVSADDAKV
-662 SGDVRAAALVGV
+662 AALVGI

-690 FPAAPLKATGASASL
+690 FPAARLKATGSSAPL
-705 PEGTKSES
+705 PKGAKA
-713 GPERVLPA
+713 GPGRVLPA

-732 KEPQAVDTLSGNFKV
+732 KEPRAIETLSGDFEV

-752 ASRVASVST
+752 VSRVASVSPT
-761 TNFLIV
+761 DFLVV

-787 PGKLHAA
+787 PGKLRAA
-794 VEAGG
+794 VEGSG

-812 RYVST
+812 RYVNT

-849 APERRTLLARLRTM
+849 APERKTLLARLRTM
-863 GLTPGQGRRLLAFE
+863 GLTTGQGRKLLAFE

-899 LSPGVDLVP
+899 LSPGIDLVP

-913 VAGSDTSPVVLRTDL
+913 VAGSDTSPVLLRTDL
-928 WSLGL
+928 WSLAL

>member
-1 MRHNERAASAPW
+1 MSDGKRAASAPW

-21 PGAATALAVLVLVT
+21 PGAAAALAVLVLVT

-46 DAYESKGLRHD
+46 DAYETKGLRHD
-57 ILTADAGR
+57 IRLADAGR
-65 STLEVARPQPG
+65 AAVEVSRPQPG
-76 LELPQ
+76 LELPRE
-81 AQRDAEVR
+81 QREAAVR
-89 GPELARIGAGLLKTL
+89 TPELRRIGGALGKAL
-104 PAPLRADA
+104 PGPLRADM
-112 SSVAYGVRTTKPA
+112 SSVAYGLRTMRPVLAT
-125 VANEPWLPRP
+125 EPWLPRP
-135 EAVPPQFS
+135 DTVPPQLS
-143 YVAQSGLKEHA
+143 YSAQTGLKEHA
-154 TLASGAWPTTPR
+154 RLVKGAWPTAPDA
-166 EVTSDS
+166 VTAGS
-172 REVQGAVTEE
+172 RAVRGAVTEE
-182 TAAELKVKVG
+182 TAAALNMKVG
-192 ATIELL
+192 STLRL
-198 TAAQEPITVTIT
+198 PTAVGGPLTVTIT
-210 GIVAPRDPRGSYW
+210 GILAPRDPGGSYW
-223 SADPLLRTPSLVPDP
+223 SADPLVRTPSLIPDP
-238 TSPFPVHFWTGT
+238 GSPFPQNYWTGT
-250 VLLAEDAGPALLST
+250 VLLAEDAGPALLAT
-264 AAEPVL
+264 ATEPSL
-270 FWRIP
+270 FWRFP
-275 PDPTGLTGPD
+275 PDPSALTGPD
-285 AARLTSVIASLES
+285 GARLTAVVNSLES

-303 KVREVA
+303 KVRAIAGDTAEVL
-309 GGTAMVATGLGHIVE
+309 TGLGHIVQ

-343 IGSVAAVVLLMTGAL
+343 IGSVAAVVLVMTGAL
-358 IAARRRSELALMR
+358 IAARRKAELALMR

-390 TVLPASALGLL
+390 TVVPASALGLL

-408 EGRWWPGALAAAGV
+408 EGRWWPAALAATGV
-422 GLLVCVALPVRTTL
+422 GLLVCVALPLRTTL
-436 QHIRPTLHGA
+436 QHIRPTLHDA

-471 GAVTALRRRGTSAEG
+471 GAVTALRRRGTSGG
-486 GTDLLVSAAP
+486 GTDLLVSGAP

-561 GSVIA
+561 GSVVA
-566 GIGDARDDAALASV
+566 GIGDARDDAALTTV

-586 SGASERATLP
+586 SAKSERATLP
-596 DTLVRTVSDLD
+596 AELVRTVRDLD
-607 GVRNAAPIR
+607 GVRNAAPMR
-616 VEYGVALPE
+616 VEFGVAMPE
-625 AVAGDGGTDAGGD
+625 SAAGG
-638 GDGDGAGS
+638 GGAGS
-646 DRAGTGTG
+646 GPDDSGTDTGVDSGGGDDAAGARATTM
-654 TGNGSAVG
+654 
-662 SGDVRAAALVGV
+662 VGV
-674 DPASYAELARA
+674 DPASYTRLART
-685 TGLPA
+685 TGLPD
-690 FPAAPLKATGASASL
+690 FPSGLLKATGASAPLS
-705 PEGTKSES
+705 EGAES
-713 GPERVLPA
+713 GPERVLPV

-732 KEPQAVDTLSGNFKV
+732 KEQHAVDTLSGDFKV

-752 ASRVASVST
+752 VERVASLAS

-767 NSAALEQKAPTT
+767 NSASLEQRAPTT

-787 PGKLHAA
+787 PGKLRAA
-794 VEAGG
+794 ADGSGEEFV
-799 KEYAVQLRSEERA
+799 VQLRSEERA
-812 RYVST
+812 RYVNT

-849 APERRTLLARLRTM
+849 APERKTLLARLRTM
-863 GLTPGQGRRLLAFE
+863 GLTTGQGRRLLAFE

-886 GGGLFTG
+886 GGGLLTG
-893 WATIAL
+893 WATIVL
-899 LSPGVDLVP
+899 LSPGIDLVP

-913 VAGSDTSPVVLRTDL
+913 VAGSDTSPVALRADL
-928 WSLGL
+928 WSLAL